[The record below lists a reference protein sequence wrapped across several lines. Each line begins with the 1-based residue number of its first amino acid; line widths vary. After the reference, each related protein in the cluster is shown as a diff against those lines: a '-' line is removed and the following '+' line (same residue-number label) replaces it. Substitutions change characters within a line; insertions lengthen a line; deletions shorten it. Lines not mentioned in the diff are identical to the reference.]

1 MNTPRQRNA
10 TTLWYMMVIGLLM
23 VACGQ
28 RQATTPMAVRKS
40 LDSLISSSHNI
51 DTLRMLQKRMEKEDN
66 VLGRI
71 IVCREI
77 GRKMRNESLFDEALR
92 YHGEELTLAE
102 DLEDTLE
109 MVQALN
115 NLGTD
120 YRRLGVL
127 DVAQD
132 YHYRAWTISK
142 ASGDTS
148 HVAKKSRV
156 VALNGLGNIYLT
168 VGNYERAD
176 SALRMALAG
185 EKELKSELGQAINYA
200 NIGSIFRHQNMN
212 DSAWA
217 YFRKSMELNQKV
229 NNMLGIS
236 LCHTYYGSM
245 YERERRYDKAE
256 EEYEKAYELMKAS
269 HDDWHALNS
278 LIALASINLTKGDN
292 ARAFDFL
299 GKAKRMAEKIKSYEY
314 LAEVYTLYYKHY
326 KRTGDYSAALAAHEK
341 AGAMQDSVVDME
353 KVNRIQNAGLAIER
367 TQQARMM
374 DAANMTLQSERSA
387 RMVSSVIFVIIV
399 LLLSCALVI
408 FFYAQRVNH
417 HNHMNLKRVAQMRE
431 NFFTSITHEFRT
443 PLTVILGLSQELQ
456 KNPQDEV
463 KSHALTIERQ
473 GNRLLTL
480 VTQLLDISKVK
491 SVIGEPNWQHGNIC
505 AQVAM
510 LLETYI
516 DYAANRGVTL
526 KYHYDKAIEMDFVPD
541 YVNKVMSN
549 LVSNALKFT
558 PNGGTISVNLYQRGD
573 RLHIDVSD
581 TGHGISSDKLA
592 HIFEPFYTTG
602 DTGEAKGTGIGLALT
617 QEIIS
622 HLDGTITAESQ
633 VGKGT
638 TFHIVMPIQNRSAD
652 PVTETEIG
660 NSGKPI
666 IVVAE
671 DNADVADL
679 LCTQLEPFYE
689 VVAARDGV
697 EALKRA
703 GEIIPDLVITDVMM
717 PNMDGMALARAIRAN
732 DLTAHIPII
741 MVTARVTEQD
751 RIEGIKAG
759 ADAYLVK
766 PFNTEELLTRVAKL
780 LEQRIMLRDKYAQTI
795 TQAPVTDDAIEDHFL
810 ARVEQ
815 VIVAHINKGEDIT
828 VTMVADDLN
837 ITARQLHRKVTGL
850 INQSPAALIRITRIN
865 CAKTIMAAKP
875 EMPLKSVALACG
887 FTDYSHFAK
896 VFRTVTGVSPTAWTA
911 KPKAQ

>member
-1 MNTPRQRNA
+1 MFYNKKDSN
-10 TTLWYMMVIGLLM
+10 LL
-23 VACGQ
+23 G
-28 RQATTPMAVRKS
+28 MA
-40 LDSLISSSHNI
+40 LCHLY
-51 DTLRMLQKRMEKEDN
+51 
-66 VLGRI
+66 
-71 IVCREI
+71 
-77 GRKMRNESLFDEALR
+77 F
-92 YHGEELTLAE
+92 
-102 DLEDTLE
+102 
-109 MVQALN
+109 
-115 NLGTD
+115 
-120 YRRLGVL
+120 
-127 DVAQD
+127 
-132 YHYRAWTISK
+132 
-142 ASGDTS
+142 
-148 HVAKKSRV
+148 
-156 VALNGLGNIYLT
+156 GNIY
-168 VGNYERAD
+168 ERRQQYD
-176 SALRMALAG
+176 LALR
-185 EKELKSELGQAINYA
+185 
-200 NIGSIFRHQNMN
+200 
-212 DSAWA
+212 
-217 YFRKSMELNQKV
+217 
-229 NNMLGIS
+229 
-236 LCHTYYGSM
+236 
-245 YERERRYDKAE
+245 
-256 EEYEKAYELMKAS
+256 EYEQSDRMMTDLKDL
-269 HDDWHALNS
+269 WHALEPR
-278 LIALASINLTKGDN
+278 LALASVYYHTHED
-292 ARAFDFL
+292 
-299 GKAKRMAEKIKSYEY
+299 AK
-314 LAEVYTLYYKHY
+314 
-326 KRTGDYSAALAAHEK
+326 ALALLDRADATARQINSWEHIVEVHHLYFLLMQRQGRYHE
-341 AGAMQDSVVDME
+341 ALDHHLIATAYQDSILDNE
-353 KVNRIQNAGLAIER
+353 KLDRIHNIGINIER
-367 TQQARMM
+367 TRQQEMV
-374 DAANMTLQSERSA
+374 NMAQNELQTEKRIRQQSA
-387 RMVSSVIFVIIV
+387 WLFGLTVI
-399 LLLSCALVI
+399 LLLAVISALLYV
-408 FFYAQRVNH
+408 QRMRH
-417 HNHMNLKRVAQMRE
+417 RSMEMMRE
-431 NFFTSITHEFRT
+431 ASRLREDFFTNITHEFRT
-443 PLTVILGLSQELQ
+443 PLTVILGLSRKIRE
-456 KNPQDEV
+456 NTEVPQSVSD
-463 KSHALTIERQ
+463 KASTIERQ

-602 DTGEAKGTGIGLALT
+602 DMGEAKGTGIGLALT

-622 HLDGTITAESQ
+622 HLNGTITAESQ

-795 TQAPVTDDAIEDHFL
+795 TLAPVTDDAIEDHFL

-911 KPKAQ
+911 KPTAQ

>member
-1 MNTPRQRNA
+1 MTYMLHTLTRLLWA
-10 TTLWYMMVIGLLM
+10 TALAFILTCCQHGSPSESETQSI
-23 VACGQ
+23 
-28 RQATTPMAVRKS
+28 R
-40 LDSLISSSHNI
+40 DSLA
-51 DTLRMLQKRMEKEDN
+51 TLRQQGKKERDAS
-66 VLGRI
+66 RY
-71 IVCREI
+71 
-77 GRKMRNESLFDEALR
+77 DEALR
-92 YHGEELTLAE
+92 LHIRGLDMARAVGDSSEWI
-102 DLEDTLE
+102 
-109 MVQALN
+109 QALN
-115 NLGTD
+115 NIATD
-120 YRRLGVL
+120 YRRMGML
-127 DVAQD
+127 DVAQS
-132 YHYRAWTISK
+132 YHYQALTLCDES
-142 ASGDTS
+142 SDTTYQMR
-148 HVAKKSRV
+148 KNRV
-156 VALNGLGNIYLT
+156 KALNGLGNIYLSI
-168 VGNYERAD
+168 YSYDDAD
-176 SALRMALAG
+176 SVFRQALEG
-185 EKELKSELGQAINYA
+185 EHQLGSATGQAINYA
-200 NIGSIFRHQNMN
+200 NLGSIYSARGDDEKALDYYRQSMFYNKQ
-212 DSAWA
+212 DSN
-217 YFRKSMELNQKV
+217 L
-229 NNMLGIS
+229 LGMA
-236 LCHTYYGSM
+236 LCHLYFGNI
-245 YERERRYDKAE
+245 YERRQQYDLALR
-256 EEYEKAYELMKAS
+256 EYEQSDRMMTDLKDL
-269 HDDWHALNS
+269 WHALEPR
-278 LIALASINLTKGDN
+278 LALASVYYHTHED
-292 ARAFDFL
+292 
-299 GKAKRMAEKIKSYEY
+299 AK
-314 LAEVYTLYYKHY
+314 
-326 KRTGDYSAALAAHEK
+326 ALALLDKADATARQINSWEHIVEVHHLYFQLMQRQGRYHE
-341 AGAMQDSVVDME
+341 ALDHHLIATAYQDSILDNE
-353 KVNRIQNAGLAIER
+353 KLDRIHNIGINIER
-367 TQQARMM
+367 TRQQEMVDMAQ
-374 DAANMTLQSERSA
+374 NELQTEKRIRQQSA
-387 RMVSSVIFVIIV
+387 WLFGLTVI
-399 LLLSCALVI
+399 LLLAVISALLYV
-408 FFYAQRVNH
+408 QRMRH
-417 HNHMNLKRVAQMRE
+417 HSMEMMRE
-431 NFFTSITHEFRT
+431 ASRLREDFFTNITHEFRT
-443 PLTVILGLSQELQ
+443 PLTVILGLSRKIRE
-456 KNPQDEV
+456 NTEVPQSVSD
-463 KSHALTIERQ
+463 KASTIERQ

-602 DTGEAKGTGIGLALT
+602 DTGETKGTGIGLALT

-689 VVAARDGV
+689 VVAARDGI
-697 EALKRA
+697 EALKHA

-795 TQAPVTDDAIEDHFL
+795 TQAPVSDDAIEDHFL

-911 KPKAQ
+911 KPTAQ

>member
-1 MNTPRQRNA
+1 MTYMLHTLTRLLWA
-10 TTLWYMMVIGLLM
+10 TALAFILTCCQHGSPSESETQSI
-23 VACGQ
+23 
-28 RQATTPMAVRKS
+28 R
-40 LDSLISSSHNI
+40 DSLA
-51 DTLRMLQKRMEKEDN
+51 TLRQQGKKERDAS
-66 VLGRI
+66 RY
-71 IVCREI
+71 
-77 GRKMRNESLFDEALR
+77 DEALR
-92 YHGEELTLAE
+92 LHIRGLDMARAVGDSSEWI
-102 DLEDTLE
+102 
-109 MVQALN
+109 QALN
-115 NLGTD
+115 NIATD
-120 YRRLGVL
+120 YRRMGML
-127 DVAQD
+127 DVAQS
-132 YHYRAWTISK
+132 YHYQALSLCDE
-142 ASGDTS
+142 SSDTTYQMR
-148 HVAKKSRV
+148 KNRV
-156 VALNGLGNIYLT
+156 KALNGLGNIYLSI
-168 VGNYERAD
+168 YSYDDAD
-176 SALRMALAG
+176 SVFRQALEG
-185 EKELKSELGQAINYA
+185 EHQLGSATGQAINYA
-200 NIGSIFRHQNMN
+200 NLGSIYSARGDDEKALDYYRQSMFYNKK
-212 DSAWA
+212 DSN
-217 YFRKSMELNQKV
+217 L
-229 NNMLGIS
+229 LGMA
-236 LCHTYYGSM
+236 LCHLYFGNI
-245 YERERRYDKAE
+245 YERRQQYDLALR
-256 EEYEKAYELMKAS
+256 EYEQSDRMMTDLKDL
-269 HDDWHALNS
+269 WHALEPR
-278 LIALASINLTKGDN
+278 LALASVYYHTHED
-292 ARAFDFL
+292 
-299 GKAKRMAEKIKSYEY
+299 AK
-314 LAEVYTLYYKHY
+314 
-326 KRTGDYSAALAAHEK
+326 ALALLDRADATARQINSWEHIVEVHHLYFQLMQRQGRYHE
-341 AGAMQDSVVDME
+341 ALDHHLIATAYQDSILDNE
-353 KVNRIQNAGLAIER
+353 KLDRIHNIGINIER
-367 TQQARMM
+367 TRQQEMV
-374 DAANMTLQSERSA
+374 NMAQNELQTEKRIRQQSA
-387 RMVSSVIFVIIV
+387 WLFGLTVI
-399 LLLSCALVI
+399 LLLAVISALLYV
-408 FFYAQRVNH
+408 QRMRH
-417 HNHMNLKRVAQMRE
+417 RSMEMMRE
-431 NFFTSITHEFRT
+431 ASRLREDFFTNITHEFRT
-443 PLTVILGLSQELQ
+443 PLTVILGLSRKIRE
-456 KNPQDEV
+456 NTEVPQSVSD
-463 KSHALTIERQ
+463 KASTIERQ

-622 HLDGTITAESQ
+622 HLNGTITAESQ

-795 TQAPVTDDAIEDHFL
+795 TQAPVSDDAIEDHFL

-911 KPKAQ
+911 KPTAQ

>member
-1 MNTPRQRNA
+1 MTYMLHTLTRLLWA
-10 TTLWYMMVIGLLM
+10 TALAFILTCCQHGSPSESETQSI
-23 VACGQ
+23 
-28 RQATTPMAVRKS
+28 R
-40 LDSLISSSHNI
+40 DSLA
-51 DTLRMLQKRMEKEDN
+51 TLRQQGKKERDAS
-66 VLGRI
+66 RY
-71 IVCREI
+71 
-77 GRKMRNESLFDEALR
+77 DEALR
-92 YHGEELTLAE
+92 LHIRGLDMARAVGDSSEWI
-102 DLEDTLE
+102 
-109 MVQALN
+109 QALN
-115 NLGTD
+115 NIATD
-120 YRRLGVL
+120 YRRMGML
-127 DVAQD
+127 DVAQS
-132 YHYRAWTISK
+132 YHYQALSLCDE
-142 ASGDTS
+142 SSDTTYQMR
-148 HVAKKSRV
+148 KNRV
-156 VALNGLGNIYLT
+156 KALNGLGNIYLSI
-168 VGNYERAD
+168 YSYDDAD
-176 SALRMALAG
+176 SVFRQALEG
-185 EKELKSELGQAINYA
+185 EHQLGSATGQAINYA
-200 NIGSIFRHQNMN
+200 NLGSIYSARGDDEKAMDYYRQSMFYNKK
-212 DSAWA
+212 DSN
-217 YFRKSMELNQKV
+217 L
-229 NNMLGIS
+229 LGMA
-236 LCHTYYGSM
+236 LCHLYFGNI
-245 YERERRYDKAE
+245 YERRQQYDLALR
-256 EEYEKAYELMKAS
+256 EYEQSDRMMTDLKDL
-269 HDDWHALNS
+269 WHALEPR
-278 LIALASINLTKGDN
+278 LALASVYYHTHED
-292 ARAFDFL
+292 
-299 GKAKRMAEKIKSYEY
+299 AK
-314 LAEVYTLYYKHY
+314 
-326 KRTGDYSAALAAHEK
+326 ALALLDRADATARQINSWEHIVEVHHLYFQLMQRQGRYHE
-341 AGAMQDSVVDME
+341 ALDHHLIATAYQDSILDNE
-353 KVNRIQNAGLAIER
+353 KLDRIHNIGINIER
-367 TQQARMM
+367 TRQQEMVDMAQ
-374 DAANMTLQSERSA
+374 NELQTEKRIRQQSA
-387 RMVSSVIFVIIV
+387 WLFGLTVI
-399 LLLSCALVI
+399 LLLAVISALLYV
-408 FFYAQRVNH
+408 QRMRH
-417 HNHMNLKRVAQMRE
+417 HSMEMMRE
-431 NFFTSITHEFRT
+431 ASRLREDFFTNITHEFRT
-443 PLTVILGLSQELQ
+443 PLTVILGLSRKIRE
-456 KNPQDEV
+456 NTEVPQSVSD
-463 KSHALTIERQ
+463 KASTIERQ

-602 DTGEAKGTGIGLALT
+602 DMGEAKGTGIGLALT

-622 HLDGTITAESQ
+622 HLNGTITAESQ

-689 VVAARDGV
+689 VVAARDGI
-697 EALKRA
+697 EALKHA

-911 KPKAQ
+911 KPTVQ

>member
-1 MNTPRQRNA
+1 MTYMLHTLTRLLWA
-10 TTLWYMMVIGLLM
+10 TALAFILTCCQHGSPSESETQSI
-23 VACGQ
+23 
-28 RQATTPMAVRKS
+28 R
-40 LDSLISSSHNI
+40 DSLAM
-51 DTLRMLQKRMEKEDN
+51 LRQQGKKERDAS
-66 VLGRI
+66 RY
-71 IVCREI
+71 
-77 GRKMRNESLFDEALR
+77 DEALR
-92 YHGEELTLAE
+92 LHIRGLDMARAVGDSSEWI
-102 DLEDTLE
+102 
-109 MVQALN
+109 QALN
-115 NLGTD
+115 NIATD
-120 YRRLGVL
+120 YRRMGML
-127 DVAQD
+127 DVAQS
-132 YHYRAWTISK
+132 YHYQALTLCDES
-142 ASGDTS
+142 SDTTYQMR
-148 HVAKKSRV
+148 KNRV
-156 VALNGLGNIYLT
+156 KALNGLGNIYLSI
-168 VGNYERAD
+168 YSYDDAD
-176 SALRMALAG
+176 SVFRQALEG
-185 EKELKSELGQAINYA
+185 EHQLGSATGQAINYA
-200 NIGSIFRHQNMN
+200 NLGSIYSARGDDEKALDYYRQSMFYNKK
-212 DSAWA
+212 DSN
-217 YFRKSMELNQKV
+217 L
-229 NNMLGIS
+229 LGMA
-236 LCHTYYGSM
+236 LCHLYFGNI
-245 YERERRYDKAE
+245 YERRQQYDLALR
-256 EEYEKAYELMKAS
+256 EYKQSDRMMTDLK
-269 HDDWHALNS
+269 DLWHALEPR
-278 LIALASINLTKGDN
+278 LALASVYYHTHED
-292 ARAFDFL
+292 
-299 GKAKRMAEKIKSYEY
+299 AK
-314 LAEVYTLYYKHY
+314 
-326 KRTGDYSAALAAHEK
+326 ALALLDRADATARQINSWEHIVEVHHLYFQLMQRQGRYHE
-341 AGAMQDSVVDME
+341 ALDHHLIATAYQDSILDNE
-353 KVNRIQNAGLAIER
+353 KLDRIHNIGINIER
-367 TQQARMM
+367 TRQQEMV
-374 DAANMTLQSERSA
+374 NMAQNELQTEKRIRQQSA
-387 RMVSSVIFVIIV
+387 WLFGLTVI
-399 LLLSCALVI
+399 LLLAVISALLYV
-408 FFYAQRVNH
+408 QRMRH
-417 HNHMNLKRVAQMRE
+417 HSMEMMRE
-431 NFFTSITHEFRT
+431 ASRLREDFFTNITHEFRT
-443 PLTVILGLSQELQ
+443 PLTVILGLSRKIRE
-456 KNPQDEV
+456 NTEVPQSVSD
-463 KSHALTIERQ
+463 KASTIERQ

-622 HLDGTITAESQ
+622 HLNGTITAESQ

-795 TQAPVTDDAIEDHFL
+795 TQAPVTDDTIEDHFL

-911 KPKAQ
+911 KPTAQ

>member
-1 MNTPRQRNA
+1 MTYMLHTLTRLLWA
-10 TTLWYMMVIGLLM
+10 TALAFILTCCQHGSPSESETQSI
-23 VACGQ
+23 
-28 RQATTPMAVRKS
+28 R
-40 LDSLISSSHNI
+40 DSLA
-51 DTLRMLQKRMEKEDN
+51 TLRQQGKKERDAS
-66 VLGRI
+66 RY
-71 IVCREI
+71 
-77 GRKMRNESLFDEALR
+77 DEALR
-92 YHGEELTLAE
+92 LHIRGLDMARAVGDSSEWI
-102 DLEDTLE
+102 
-109 MVQALN
+109 QALN
-115 NLGTD
+115 NIATD
-120 YRRLGVL
+120 YRRMGML
-127 DVAQD
+127 DVAQS
-132 YHYRAWTISK
+132 YHYQALSLCDE
-142 ASGDTS
+142 SSDTTYQMR
-148 HVAKKSRV
+148 KNRV
-156 VALNGLGNIYLT
+156 KALNGLGNIYLSI
-168 VGNYERAD
+168 YSYDDAD
-176 SALRMALAG
+176 SVFRQALEG
-185 EKELKSELGQAINYA
+185 EHQLGSATGQAINYA
-200 NIGSIFRHQNMN
+200 NLGSIYSARGN
-212 DSAWA
+212 DEKAMD
-217 YFRKSMELNQKV
+217 YYRQSMFYNKKDSNL
-229 NNMLGIS
+229 LGMA
-236 LCHTYYGSM
+236 LCHLYFGNI
-245 YERERRYDKAE
+245 YERRQQYDLALR
-256 EEYEKAYELMKAS
+256 EYEQSDRMMTDLKDL
-269 HDDWHALNS
+269 WHALEPR
-278 LIALASINLTKGDN
+278 LALASVYYHTHEDAKAQALLDRADATARQINSW
-292 ARAFDFL
+292 
-299 GKAKRMAEKIKSYEY
+299 EHIV
-314 LAEVYTLYYKHY
+314 EVHHLYFQLMQRQGRYHE
-326 KRTGDYSAALAAHEK
+326 ALDHHLIATAY
-341 AGAMQDSVVDME
+341 QDSILDNE
-353 KVNRIQNAGLAIER
+353 KLDRIHNIGINIER
-367 TQQARMM
+367 TRQQEMV
-374 DAANMTLQSERSA
+374 NMAQNELQTEKRIRQQSA
-387 RMVSSVIFVIIV
+387 WLFGLTVI
-399 LLLSCALVI
+399 LLLAVISALLYV
-408 FFYAQRVNH
+408 QRMRH
-417 HNHMNLKRVAQMRE
+417 RSMEMMRE
-431 NFFTSITHEFRT
+431 ASRLREDFFTNITHEFRT
-443 PLTVILGLSQELQ
+443 PLTVILGLSRKIRE
-456 KNPQDEV
+456 NTEVPQSVSD
-463 KSHALTIERQ
+463 KASTIERQ

-602 DTGEAKGTGIGLALT
+602 DMGEAKGTGIGLALT

-622 HLDGTITAESQ
+622 HLNGTITAESQ

-689 VVAARDGV
+689 VAATRDGV

-795 TQAPVTDDAIEDHFL
+795 TQAPVSDDAIEDHFL

-911 KPKAQ
+911 KPTAQ

>member
-1 MNTPRQRNA
+1 MTYMLHTLTRLLWA
-10 TTLWYMMVIGLLM
+10 TTLAFILTCCQHGSPSESET
-23 VACGQ
+23 Q
-28 RQATTPMAVRKS
+28 SIR
-40 LDSLISSSHNI
+40 DSLA
-51 DTLRMLQKRMEKEDN
+51 TLRQQGKKERDAS
-66 VLGRI
+66 RY
-71 IVCREI
+71 
-77 GRKMRNESLFDEALR
+77 DEALR
-92 YHGEELTLAE
+92 LHIRGLDMARAVGDSSEWI
-102 DLEDTLE
+102 
-109 MVQALN
+109 QALN
-115 NLGTD
+115 NIATD
-120 YRRLGVL
+120 YRRMGML
-127 DVAQD
+127 DVAQS
-132 YHYRAWTISK
+132 YHYQALSLCDE
-142 ASGDTS
+142 SSDTTYQMR
-148 HVAKKSRV
+148 KNRV
-156 VALNGLGNIYLT
+156 KALNGLGNIYLSI
-168 VGNYERAD
+168 YSYDDAD
-176 SALRMALAG
+176 SVFRQALEG
-185 EKELKSELGQAINYA
+185 EHQLGSATGQAINYA
-200 NIGSIFRHQNMN
+200 NLGSIYSARGDDEKALDYYRQSMFYNKK
-212 DSAWA
+212 DSN
-217 YFRKSMELNQKV
+217 L
-229 NNMLGIS
+229 LGMA
-236 LCHTYYGSM
+236 LCHLYFGNI
-245 YERERRYDKAE
+245 YERRQQYDLALR
-256 EEYEKAYELMKAS
+256 EYEQSDRMMTDLKDL
-269 HDDWHALNS
+269 WHALEPR
-278 LIALASINLTKGDN
+278 LALASVYYHTHED
-292 ARAFDFL
+292 
-299 GKAKRMAEKIKSYEY
+299 AK
-314 LAEVYTLYYKHY
+314 
-326 KRTGDYSAALAAHEK
+326 ALALLDRADATARQINSWEHIVEVHHLYFQLMQRQGRYHE
-341 AGAMQDSVVDME
+341 ALDHHLIATAYQDSILDNE
-353 KVNRIQNAGLAIER
+353 KLDRIHNIGINIER
-367 TQQARMM
+367 TRQQEMVDMAQ
-374 DAANMTLQSERSA
+374 NELQTEKRIRQQSA
-387 RMVSSVIFVIIV
+387 WLFGLTVI
-399 LLLSCALVI
+399 LLLAVISALLYV
-408 FFYAQRVNH
+408 QRMRH
-417 HNHMNLKRVAQMRE
+417 RSMEMMRE
-431 NFFTSITHEFRT
+431 ASRLREDFFTNITHEFRT
-443 PLTVILGLSQELQ
+443 PLTVILGLSRKIRE
-456 KNPQDEV
+456 NTEVPQSVSD
-463 KSHALTIERQ
+463 KASTIERQ

-602 DTGEAKGTGIGLALT
+602 DTGETKGTGIGLALT

-622 HLDGTITAESQ
+622 HLNGTITAESQ

-638 TFHIVMPIQNRSAD
+638 TFHIVMPIQNSSAD

-679 LCTQLEPFYE
+679 LCSQLEPFYE

-697 EALKRA
+697 EALKHA

-795 TQAPVTDDAIEDHFL
+795 TQAPVSDDAIEDHFL

-911 KPKAQ
+911 EPKAQ

>member
-1 MNTPRQRNA
+1 MTYMLHTLTRLLWA
-10 TTLWYMMVIGLLM
+10 TALAFILTCCQHGSPSESETQSI
-23 VACGQ
+23 
-28 RQATTPMAVRKS
+28 R
-40 LDSLISSSHNI
+40 DSLA
-51 DTLRMLQKRMEKEDN
+51 TLRQQGKKERDAS
-66 VLGRI
+66 RY
-71 IVCREI
+71 
-77 GRKMRNESLFDEALR
+77 DEALR
-92 YHGEELTLAE
+92 LHIRGLDMARAVGDSSEWI
-102 DLEDTLE
+102 
-109 MVQALN
+109 QALN
-115 NLGTD
+115 NIATD
-120 YRRLGVL
+120 YRRMGML
-127 DVAQD
+127 DVAQS
-132 YHYRAWTISK
+132 YHYQALSLCDE
-142 ASGDTS
+142 SSDTTYQMR
-148 HVAKKSRV
+148 KNRV
-156 VALNGLGNIYLT
+156 KALNGLGNIYLSI
-168 VGNYERAD
+168 YSYDDAD
-176 SALRMALAG
+176 SVFRQALEG
-185 EKELKSELGQAINYA
+185 EHQLGSATGQAINYA
-200 NIGSIFRHQNMN
+200 NLGSIYSARGDDEKALDYYRQSMFYNKK
-212 DSAWA
+212 DSN
-217 YFRKSMELNQKV
+217 L
-229 NNMLGIS
+229 LGMA
-236 LCHTYYGSM
+236 LCHLYFGNI
-245 YERERRYDKAE
+245 YERRQQYDLALR
-256 EEYEKAYELMKAS
+256 EYEQSDRMMTDLKDL
-269 HDDWHALNS
+269 WHALEPR
-278 LIALASINLTKGDN
+278 LALASVYYHTHED
-292 ARAFDFL
+292 
-299 GKAKRMAEKIKSYEY
+299 AK
-314 LAEVYTLYYKHY
+314 
-326 KRTGDYSAALAAHEK
+326 ALALLDRADATARQINSWEHIVEVHHLYFQLMQRQGRYHE
-341 AGAMQDSVVDME
+341 ALDHHLIATAYQDSILDNE
-353 KVNRIQNAGLAIER
+353 KLDRIHNIGINIER
-367 TQQARMM
+367 TRQQKMVDMAQ
-374 DAANMTLQSERSA
+374 NELQTEKRIRQQSA
-387 RMVSSVIFVIIV
+387 WLFGLTVI
-399 LLLSCALVI
+399 LLLAVISALLYV
-408 FFYAQRVNH
+408 QRMRH
-417 HNHMNLKRVAQMRE
+417 RSMEMMRE
-431 NFFTSITHEFRT
+431 ASRLREDFFTNITHEFRT
-443 PLTVILGLSQELQ
+443 PLTVILGLSRKIRE
-456 KNPQDEV
+456 NTEVPQSVSD
-463 KSHALTIERQ
+463 KASTIERQ

-516 DYAANRGVTL
+516 DYTANRGVTL
-526 KYHYDKAIEMDFVPD
+526 KYHYDQAIEMDFVPD

-622 HLDGTITAESQ
+622 HLNGTITAESQ

-795 TQAPVTDDAIEDHFL
+795 TQAPVSDDAIEDHFL

-911 KPKAQ
+911 KPTAQ

>member
-1 MNTPRQRNA
+1 MTYMLHTLTRLLWA
-10 TTLWYMMVIGLLM
+10 TALAFILTCCQHGSPSESETQSI
-23 VACGQ
+23 
-28 RQATTPMAVRKS
+28 R
-40 LDSLISSSHNI
+40 DSLA
-51 DTLRMLQKRMEKEDN
+51 TLRQQGKKERDAS
-66 VLGRI
+66 RY
-71 IVCREI
+71 
-77 GRKMRNESLFDEALR
+77 DEALR
-92 YHGEELTLAE
+92 LHIRGLDMARAVGDSSEWI
-102 DLEDTLE
+102 
-109 MVQALN
+109 QALN
-115 NLGTD
+115 NIATD
-120 YRRLGVL
+120 YRRMGML
-127 DVAQD
+127 DVAQS
-132 YHYRAWTISK
+132 YHYQALSLCDE
-142 ASGDTS
+142 SSDTTYQMR
-148 HVAKKSRV
+148 KNRV
-156 VALNGLGNIYLT
+156 KALNGLGNIYLSI
-168 VGNYERAD
+168 YSYDDAD
-176 SALRMALAG
+176 SVFRQALEG
-185 EKELKSELGQAINYA
+185 EHQLGSATGQAINYA
-200 NIGSIFRHQNMN
+200 NLGSIYSARGDDEKALDYYRQSMFYNKK
-212 DSAWA
+212 DSN
-217 YFRKSMELNQKV
+217 L
-229 NNMLGIS
+229 LGMA
-236 LCHTYYGSM
+236 LCHLYFGNI
-245 YERERRYDKAE
+245 YERRQQYDLALR
-256 EEYEKAYELMKAS
+256 EYEQSDRMMTDLKDL
-269 HDDWHALNS
+269 WHALEPR
-278 LIALASINLTKGDN
+278 LALASVYYHTHED
-292 ARAFDFL
+292 
-299 GKAKRMAEKIKSYEY
+299 AK
-314 LAEVYTLYYKHY
+314 
-326 KRTGDYSAALAAHEK
+326 ALALLDRADATARQINSWEHIVEVHHLYFQLMQRQGRYHE
-341 AGAMQDSVVDME
+341 ALDHHLIATAYQDSILDNE
-353 KVNRIQNAGLAIER
+353 KLDRIHNIGINIER
-367 TQQARMM
+367 TRQQEMVDMAQ
-374 DAANMTLQSERSA
+374 NELQTEKRIRQQSA
-387 RMVSSVIFVIIV
+387 WLFGLTVI
-399 LLLSCALVI
+399 LLLAVISALLYV
-408 FFYAQRVNH
+408 QRMRH
-417 HNHMNLKRVAQMRE
+417 RSMEMMRE
-431 NFFTSITHEFRT
+431 ASRLREDFFTNITHEFRT
-443 PLTVILGLSQELQ
+443 PLTVILGLSRKIRE
-456 KNPQDEV
+456 NTEVPQSVSD
-463 KSHALTIERQ
+463 KASTIERQ

-526 KYHYDKAIEMDFVPD
+526 KYHYDQAIEMDFVPD

-602 DTGEAKGTGIGLALT
+602 DMGEAKGTGIGLALT

-622 HLDGTITAESQ
+622 HLNGTITAESQ

-679 LCTQLEPFYE
+679 LCSQLEPFYE

-697 EALKRA
+697 EALKHA

-759 ADAYLVK
+759 VDAYLVK

-795 TQAPVTDDAIEDHFL
+795 TQAPVSDDAIEDHFL

-911 KPKAQ
+911 KPTAQ

>member
-1 MNTPRQRNA
+1 MTYMLHTMTRLLWA
-10 TTLWYMMVIGLLM
+10 TALAFILTCCQHGSPSESETQSI
-23 VACGQ
+23 
-28 RQATTPMAVRKS
+28 R
-40 LDSLISSSHNI
+40 DSLA
-51 DTLRMLQKRMEKEDN
+51 TLRQQGKKERDAS
-66 VLGRI
+66 RY
-71 IVCREI
+71 
-77 GRKMRNESLFDEALR
+77 DEALR
-92 YHGEELTLAE
+92 LHIRGLDMARAVGDSSEWI
-102 DLEDTLE
+102 
-109 MVQALN
+109 QALN
-115 NLGTD
+115 NIATD
-120 YRRLGVL
+120 YRRMGML
-127 DVAQD
+127 DVAQS
-132 YHYRAWTISK
+132 YHYQALTLCDES
-142 ASGDTS
+142 SDTTYQMR
-148 HVAKKSRV
+148 KNRV
-156 VALNGLGNIYLT
+156 KALNGLGNIYLSI
-168 VGNYERAD
+168 YSYDDAD
-176 SALRMALAG
+176 SVFRQALEG
-185 EKELKSELGQAINYA
+185 EHQLGSATGQAINYA
-200 NIGSIFRHQNMN
+200 NLGSIYSARGN
-212 DSAWA
+212 DEKALD
-217 YFRKSMELNQKV
+217 YYRQSMFYNKKDSNL
-229 NNMLGIS
+229 LGMA
-236 LCHTYYGSM
+236 LCHLYFGNI
-245 YERERRYDKAE
+245 YERRQQYDLALR
-256 EEYEKAYELMKAS
+256 EYEQSDRMMTDLKDL
-269 HDDWHALNS
+269 WHALEPR
-278 LIALASINLTKGDN
+278 LALASVYYHTHEDTKAQALLDRADATARQINSW
-292 ARAFDFL
+292 
-299 GKAKRMAEKIKSYEY
+299 EHIV
-314 LAEVYTLYYKHY
+314 EVHHLYFQLMQRQGRYHE
-326 KRTGDYSAALAAHEK
+326 ALDHHLIATAY
-341 AGAMQDSVVDME
+341 QDSILDNE
-353 KVNRIQNAGLAIER
+353 KLDRIHNIGINIER
-367 TQQARMM
+367 TRQQEMVDMAQ
-374 DAANMTLQSERSA
+374 NELQTEKRIRQQSA
-387 RMVSSVIFVIIV
+387 WLFGLTVI
-399 LLLSCALVI
+399 LLLAVISALLYV
-408 FFYAQRVNH
+408 QRMRH
-417 HNHMNLKRVAQMRE
+417 HSMEMMRE
-431 NFFTSITHEFRT
+431 ASRLREDFFTNITHEFRT
-443 PLTVILGLSQELQ
+443 PLTVILGLSRKIRE
-456 KNPQDEV
+456 NTEVPQSVSD
-463 KSHALTIERQ
+463 KASTIERQ

-592 HIFEPFYTTG
+592 HIFEPFYTSG
-602 DTGEAKGTGIGLALT
+602 DMGEAKGTGIGLALT

-622 HLDGTITAESQ
+622 HLNGTITAESQ

-697 EALKRA
+697 EALKHA

-795 TQAPVTDDAIEDHFL
+795 TQAPVSDDAIEDHFL

-896 VFRTVTGVSPTAWTA
+896 VFRTVTGVSPTAWTT
-911 KPKAQ
+911 KPTAQ

>member
-1 MNTPRQRNA
+1 MTYMLHTLTRLLWA
-10 TTLWYMMVIGLLM
+10 TALAFILTCCQHGSPSESETQSI
-23 VACGQ
+23 
-28 RQATTPMAVRKS
+28 R
-40 LDSLISSSHNI
+40 DSLA
-51 DTLRMLQKRMEKEDN
+51 TLRQQGKKERDAS
-66 VLGRI
+66 RY
-71 IVCREI
+71 
-77 GRKMRNESLFDEALR
+77 DEALR
-92 YHGEELTLAE
+92 LHIRGLDMARAVGDSSEWI
-102 DLEDTLE
+102 
-109 MVQALN
+109 QALN
-115 NLGTD
+115 NIATD
-120 YRRLGVL
+120 YRRMGML
-127 DVAQD
+127 DVAQS
-132 YHYRAWTISK
+132 YHYQALTLCDES
-142 ASGDTS
+142 SDTTYQMR
-148 HVAKKSRV
+148 KNRV
-156 VALNGLGNIYLT
+156 KALNGLGNIYLSI
-168 VGNYERAD
+168 YSYDDAD
-176 SALRMALAG
+176 SVFRQALEG
-185 EKELKSELGQAINYA
+185 EHQLGSATGQAINYA
-200 NIGSIFRHQNMN
+200 NLGSIYSARGDDEKALDYYRQSMFYNKK
-212 DSAWA
+212 DSN
-217 YFRKSMELNQKV
+217 L
-229 NNMLGIS
+229 LGMA
-236 LCHTYYGSM
+236 LCHLYFGNI
-245 YERERRYDKAE
+245 YERRQQYDLALR
-256 EEYEKAYELMKAS
+256 EYEQSDRMMTDLKDL
-269 HDDWHALNS
+269 WHALEPR
-278 LIALASINLTKGDN
+278 LALASVYYHTHED
-292 ARAFDFL
+292 
-299 GKAKRMAEKIKSYEY
+299 AK
-314 LAEVYTLYYKHY
+314 
-326 KRTGDYSAALAAHEK
+326 ALALLDRADATARQINSWEHIVEVHHLYFQLMQRQGRYHE
-341 AGAMQDSVVDME
+341 ALDHHLIATAYQDSILDNE
-353 KVNRIQNAGLAIER
+353 KLDRIHNIGINIER
-367 TQQARMM
+367 TRQQEMVDMAQ
-374 DAANMTLQSERSA
+374 NELQTEKRIRQQSA
-387 RMVSSVIFVIIV
+387 WLFGLTVI
-399 LLLSCALVI
+399 LLLAVISALLYV
-408 FFYAQRVNH
+408 QRMRH
-417 HNHMNLKRVAQMRE
+417 HSMEMMRE
-431 NFFTSITHEFRT
+431 ASRLREDFFTNITHEFRT
-443 PLTVILGLSQELQ
+443 PLTVILGLSRKIRE
-456 KNPQDEV
+456 NTEVPQSVSD
-463 KSHALTIERQ
+463 KASTIERQ

-558 PNGGTISVNLYQRGD
+558 PNGGTISVNLYQRVD

-602 DTGEAKGTGIGLALT
+602 DMGEAKGTGIGLALT

-622 HLDGTITAESQ
+622 HLNGTITAESQ

-697 EALKRA
+697 EALKHA

-795 TQAPVTDDAIEDHFL
+795 TQAPVSDDAIEDHFL

-911 KPKAQ
+911 KPTAQ

>member
-1 MNTPRQRNA
+1 MTYMLHTVTRLLWA
-10 TTLWYMMVIGLLM
+10 TALAFILTCCQHGSPSESETQSI
-23 VACGQ
+23 
-28 RQATTPMAVRKS
+28 R
-40 LDSLISSSHNI
+40 DSLA
-51 DTLRMLQKRMEKEDN
+51 TLRQQGKKERDAS
-66 VLGRI
+66 RY
-71 IVCREI
+71 
-77 GRKMRNESLFDEALR
+77 DEALR
-92 YHGEELTLAE
+92 LHIRGLDMARAVGDSSEWI
-102 DLEDTLE
+102 
-109 MVQALN
+109 QALN
-115 NLGTD
+115 NIATD
-120 YRRLGVL
+120 YRRMGML
-127 DVAQD
+127 DVAQS
-132 YHYRAWTISK
+132 YHYQALSLCDES
-142 ASGDTS
+142 ADTTYQMR
-148 HVAKKSRV
+148 KNRV
-156 VALNGLGNIYLT
+156 KALNGLGNIYLSI
-168 VGNYERAD
+168 YSYDDAD
-176 SALRMALAG
+176 SVFRQALEG
-185 EKELKSELGQAINYA
+185 EHQLGSATGQAINYA
-200 NIGSIFRHQNMN
+200 NLGSIYSARGDDEKALDYYRQSMFYNKQ
-212 DSAWA
+212 DSN
-217 YFRKSMELNQKV
+217 L
-229 NNMLGIS
+229 LGMA
-236 LCHTYYGSM
+236 LCHLYFGNIYEKRQQYGLAL
-245 YERERRYDKAE
+245 R
-256 EEYEKAYELMKAS
+256 EYEQSDRMMTDLKDL
-269 HDDWHALNS
+269 WHALEPR
-278 LIALASINLTKGDN
+278 LALASVYYHTHEDAKAQALLDRADATARQINSW
-292 ARAFDFL
+292 
-299 GKAKRMAEKIKSYEY
+299 EHIV
-314 LAEVYTLYYKHY
+314 EVHRLYFQLMQRQGRYHE
-326 KRTGDYSAALAAHEK
+326 ALDHHLIATAY
-341 AGAMQDSVVDME
+341 QDSILDNE
-353 KVNRIQNAGLAIER
+353 KLDRIHNIGINIER
-367 TQQARMM
+367 TRQQEMVDMAQ
-374 DAANMTLQSERSA
+374 NELQTEKRIRQQSA
-387 RMVSSVIFVIIV
+387 WLFGLTVI
-399 LLLSCALVI
+399 LLLAVISALL
-408 FFYAQRVNH
+408 YGQRMRH
-417 HNHMNLKRVAQMRE
+417 RSMEMMRE
-431 NFFTSITHEFRT
+431 ASRLREDFFTNITHEFRT
-443 PLTVILGLSQELQ
+443 PLTVILGLSRKIRE
-456 KNPQDEV
+456 NTEVPQSVSD
-463 KSHALTIERQ
+463 KASTIERQ

-526 KYHYDKAIEMDFVPD
+526 KYHYDQAIEMDFVPD

-751 RIEGIKAG
+751 RIEGLKAG

-896 VFRTVTGVSPTAWTA
+896 VFRTVTGISPTAWTA
-911 KPKAQ
+911 EPKAQ

>member
-1 MNTPRQRNA
+1 MTYMLHTLTRLLWA
-10 TTLWYMMVIGLLM
+10 TTLAFILTCCQHGSPSESET
-23 VACGQ
+23 Q
-28 RQATTPMAVRKS
+28 SIR
-40 LDSLISSSHNI
+40 DSLA
-51 DTLRMLQKRMEKEDN
+51 TLRQQGKKERDAS
-66 VLGRI
+66 RY
-71 IVCREI
+71 
-77 GRKMRNESLFDEALR
+77 DEALR
-92 YHGEELTLAE
+92 LHIRGLDMARAVGDSSEWI
-102 DLEDTLE
+102 
-109 MVQALN
+109 QALN
-115 NLGTD
+115 NIATD
-120 YRRLGVL
+120 YRRMGML
-127 DVAQD
+127 DVAQS
-132 YHYRAWTISK
+132 YHYQALSLCDE
-142 ASGDTS
+142 SSDTTYQMR
-148 HVAKKSRV
+148 KNRV
-156 VALNGLGNIYLT
+156 KALNGLGNIYLSI
-168 VGNYERAD
+168 YSYDDAD
-176 SALRMALAG
+176 SVFRQALEG
-185 EKELKSELGQAINYA
+185 EHQLGSATGQAINYA
-200 NIGSIFRHQNMN
+200 NLGSIYSARGDDEKALDYYRQSMFYNKK
-212 DSAWA
+212 DSN
-217 YFRKSMELNQKV
+217 L
-229 NNMLGIS
+229 LGMA
-236 LCHTYYGSM
+236 LCHLYFGNI
-245 YERERRYDKAE
+245 YERRQQYDLALR
-256 EEYEKAYELMKAS
+256 EYEQSDRMMTDLKDL
-269 HDDWHALNS
+269 WHALEPR
-278 LIALASINLTKGDN
+278 LALASVYYHTHED
-292 ARAFDFL
+292 
-299 GKAKRMAEKIKSYEY
+299 AK
-314 LAEVYTLYYKHY
+314 
-326 KRTGDYSAALAAHEK
+326 ALALLDRADATARQINSWEHIVEVHHLYFQLMQRQGRYHE
-341 AGAMQDSVVDME
+341 ALDHHLIATAYQDSILDNE
-353 KVNRIQNAGLAIER
+353 KLDRIHNIGINIER
-367 TQQARMM
+367 TRQQEMVDMAQ
-374 DAANMTLQSERSA
+374 NELQTEKRIRQQSA
-387 RMVSSVIFVIIV
+387 WLFGLTVI
-399 LLLSCALVI
+399 LLLAVISALLYV
-408 FFYAQRVNH
+408 QRMRH
-417 HNHMNLKRVAQMRE
+417 RSMEMMRE
-431 NFFTSITHEFRT
+431 ASRLREDFFTNITHEFRT
-443 PLTVILGLSQELQ
+443 PLTVILGLSRKIRE
-456 KNPQDEV
+456 NTEVPQSVSD
-463 KSHALTIERQ
+463 KASTIERQ

-526 KYHYDKAIEMDFVPD
+526 KYHYDQAIEMDFVPD

-622 HLDGTITAESQ
+622 HLNGTITAESQ

-679 LCTQLEPFYE
+679 LCSQLEPFYE

-795 TQAPVTDDAIEDHFL
+795 TQAPVSDDAIEDHFL

-911 KPKAQ
+911 KPTAQ

>member
-1 MNTPRQRNA
+1 MTYMLHTLTRLLWA
-10 TTLWYMMVIGLLM
+10 TTLAFILTCCQHGSPSESET
-23 VACGQ
+23 Q
-28 RQATTPMAVRKS
+28 SIR
-40 LDSLISSSHNI
+40 DSLA
-51 DTLRMLQKRMEKEDN
+51 TLRQQGKKERDAS
-66 VLGRI
+66 RY
-71 IVCREI
+71 
-77 GRKMRNESLFDEALR
+77 DEALR
-92 YHGEELTLAE
+92 LHIRGLDMARAVGDSSEWI
-102 DLEDTLE
+102 
-109 MVQALN
+109 QALN
-115 NLGTD
+115 NIATD
-120 YRRLGVL
+120 YRRMGML
-127 DVAQD
+127 DVAQS
-132 YHYRAWTISK
+132 YHYQALSLCDE
-142 ASGDTS
+142 SSDTTYQMR
-148 HVAKKSRV
+148 KNRV
-156 VALNGLGNIYLT
+156 KALNGLGNIYLSI
-168 VGNYERAD
+168 YSYDDAD
-176 SALRMALAG
+176 SVFRQALEG
-185 EKELKSELGQAINYA
+185 EHQLGSATGQAINYA
-200 NIGSIFRHQNMN
+200 NLGSIYSARGDDEKALDYYRQSMFYNKK
-212 DSAWA
+212 DSN
-217 YFRKSMELNQKV
+217 L
-229 NNMLGIS
+229 LGMA
-236 LCHTYYGSM
+236 LCHLYFGNI
-245 YERERRYDKAE
+245 YERRQQYDLALR
-256 EEYEKAYELMKAS
+256 EYEQSDRMMTDLKDL
-269 HDDWHALNS
+269 WHALEPR
-278 LIALASINLTKGDN
+278 LALASVYYHTHED
-292 ARAFDFL
+292 
-299 GKAKRMAEKIKSYEY
+299 AK
-314 LAEVYTLYYKHY
+314 
-326 KRTGDYSAALAAHEK
+326 ALALLDRADATARQINSWEHIVEVHHLYFQLMQRQGRYHE
-341 AGAMQDSVVDME
+341 ALDHHLIATAYQDSILDNE
-353 KVNRIQNAGLAIER
+353 KLDRIHNIGINIER
-367 TQQARMM
+367 TRQQEMV
-374 DAANMTLQSERSA
+374 NMAQNELQTEKRIRQQSA
-387 RMVSSVIFVIIV
+387 WLFGLTVI
-399 LLLSCALVI
+399 LLLAVISALLYV
-408 FFYAQRVNH
+408 QRMRH
-417 HNHMNLKRVAQMRE
+417 HSMEMMRE
-431 NFFTSITHEFRT
+431 ASRLREDFFTNITHEFRT
-443 PLTVILGLSQELQ
+443 PLTVILGLSRKIRE
-456 KNPQDEV
+456 NTEVPQSVSD
-463 KSHALTIERQ
+463 KASTIERQ

-622 HLDGTITAESQ
+622 HLNGTITAESQ

-697 EALKRA
+697 EALKHA

-795 TQAPVTDDAIEDHFL
+795 TQAPVSDDAIEDHFL

-911 KPKAQ
+911 KPTAQ

>member
-1 MNTPRQRNA
+1 MTYMLHTLTRLLWA
-10 TTLWYMMVIGLLM
+10 TALAFILTCCQHGSPSESETQSI
-23 VACGQ
+23 
-28 RQATTPMAVRKS
+28 R
-40 LDSLISSSHNI
+40 DSLA
-51 DTLRMLQKRMEKEDN
+51 TLRQQGKKERDAS
-66 VLGRI
+66 RY
-71 IVCREI
+71 
-77 GRKMRNESLFDEALR
+77 DEALR
-92 YHGEELTLAE
+92 LHIRGLDMARAVGDSSEWI
-102 DLEDTLE
+102 
-109 MVQALN
+109 QALN
-115 NLGTD
+115 NIATD
-120 YRRLGVL
+120 YRRMGML
-127 DVAQD
+127 DVAQS
-132 YHYRAWTISK
+132 YHYQALSLCDE
-142 ASGDTS
+142 SSDTTYQMR
-148 HVAKKSRV
+148 KNRV
-156 VALNGLGNIYLT
+156 KALNGLGNIYLSI
-168 VGNYERAD
+168 YSYDDAD
-176 SALRMALAG
+176 SVFRQALEG
-185 EKELKSELGQAINYA
+185 EHQLGSATGQAINYA
-200 NIGSIFRHQNMN
+200 NLGSIYSARGDDEKALDYYRQSMFYNKK
-212 DSAWA
+212 DSN
-217 YFRKSMELNQKV
+217 L
-229 NNMLGIS
+229 LGMA
-236 LCHTYYGSM
+236 LCHLYFGNI
-245 YERERRYDKAE
+245 YERRQQYDLALR
-256 EEYEKAYELMKAS
+256 EYEQSDRMMTDLKDL
-269 HDDWHALNS
+269 WHALEPR
-278 LIALASINLTKGDN
+278 LALASVYYHTHEDAKAQALLDRADATARQINSW
-292 ARAFDFL
+292 
-299 GKAKRMAEKIKSYEY
+299 EHIV
-314 LAEVYTLYYKHY
+314 EVHHLYFQLMQRQGRYHE
-326 KRTGDYSAALAAHEK
+326 ALDHHLIATAY
-341 AGAMQDSVVDME
+341 QDSILDNE
-353 KVNRIQNAGLAIER
+353 KLDRIHNIGINIER
-367 TQQARMM
+367 TRQQEMV
-374 DAANMTLQSERSA
+374 NMAQNELQTEKRIRQQSA
-387 RMVSSVIFVIIV
+387 WLFGLTVI
-399 LLLSCALVI
+399 LLLAVISALLYV
-408 FFYAQRVNH
+408 QRMRH
-417 HNHMNLKRVAQMRE
+417 RSMEMMRE
-431 NFFTSITHEFRT
+431 ASRLREDFFTNITHEFRT
-443 PLTVILGLSQELQ
+443 PLTVILGLSRKIRE
-456 KNPQDEV
+456 NTEVPQSVSD
-463 KSHALTIERQ
+463 KASTIERQ

-602 DTGEAKGTGIGLALT
+602 DMGEAKGTGIGLALT

-622 HLDGTITAESQ
+622 HLNGTITAESQ

-679 LCTQLEPFYE
+679 LCSQLEPFYE

-795 TQAPVTDDAIEDHFL
+795 TQAPVTDDTIEDHFL

-911 KPKAQ
+911 KPTAQ

>member
-1 MNTPRQRNA
+1 MTYMLHTLTRLLWA
-10 TTLWYMMVIGLLM
+10 TALAFILTCCQHGSPSESETQSI
-23 VACGQ
+23 
-28 RQATTPMAVRKS
+28 R
-40 LDSLISSSHNI
+40 DSLA
-51 DTLRMLQKRMEKEDN
+51 TLRQQGKKERDAS
-66 VLGRI
+66 RY
-71 IVCREI
+71 
-77 GRKMRNESLFDEALR
+77 DEALR
-92 YHGEELTLAE
+92 LHIRGLDIARAVGDSSEWI
-102 DLEDTLE
+102 
-109 MVQALN
+109 QALN
-115 NLGTD
+115 NIATD
-120 YRRLGVL
+120 YRRMGML
-127 DVAQD
+127 DVAQS
-132 YHYRAWTISK
+132 YHYQALTLCDES
-142 ASGDTS
+142 SDTTYQMR
-148 HVAKKSRV
+148 KNRV
-156 VALNGLGNIYLT
+156 KALNGLGNIYLSI
-168 VGNYERAD
+168 YSYDDAD
-176 SALRMALAG
+176 SVFRQALEG
-185 EKELKSELGQAINYA
+185 EHQLGSATGQAINYA
-200 NIGSIFRHQNMN
+200 NLGSIYSARGDDEKALDYYRQSMFYNKK
-212 DSAWA
+212 DSN
-217 YFRKSMELNQKV
+217 L
-229 NNMLGIS
+229 LGMA
-236 LCHTYYGSM
+236 LCHLYFGNI
-245 YERERRYDKAE
+245 YERRQQYDLALR
-256 EEYEKAYELMKAS
+256 EYEQSDRMMTDLKDL
-269 HDDWHALNS
+269 WHALEPR
-278 LIALASINLTKGDN
+278 LALASVYYHTHED
-292 ARAFDFL
+292 
-299 GKAKRMAEKIKSYEY
+299 AK
-314 LAEVYTLYYKHY
+314 
-326 KRTGDYSAALAAHEK
+326 ALALLDRADATARQINSWEHIVEVHHLYFQLMQRQGRYHE
-341 AGAMQDSVVDME
+341 ALDHHLIATAYQDSILDNE
-353 KVNRIQNAGLAIER
+353 KLDRIHNIGINIER
-367 TQQARMM
+367 TRQQEMV
-374 DAANMTLQSERSA
+374 NMAQNELQTEKRIRQQSA
-387 RMVSSVIFVIIV
+387 WLFGLTVI
-399 LLLSCALVI
+399 LLLAVISALLYV
-408 FFYAQRVNH
+408 QRMRH
-417 HNHMNLKRVAQMRE
+417 HSMEMMRE
-431 NFFTSITHEFRT
+431 ASRLREDFFTNITHEFRT
-443 PLTVILGLSQELQ
+443 PLTVILGLSRKIRE
-456 KNPQDEV
+456 NTEVPQSVSD
-463 KSHALTIERQ
+463 KASTIERQ
-473 GNRLLTL
+473 GNRLLTI

-602 DTGEAKGTGIGLALT
+602 DMGEAKGTGIGLALT

-622 HLDGTITAESQ
+622 HLNGTITAESQ

-689 VVAARDGV
+689 VVAARDGI
-697 EALKRA
+697 EALKHA

-911 KPKAQ
+911 KPTAQ

>member
-1 MNTPRQRNA
+1 MTYMLHTLTRLLWA
-10 TTLWYMMVIGLLM
+10 TALAFILTCCQHGSPSESETQSI
-23 VACGQ
+23 
-28 RQATTPMAVRKS
+28 R
-40 LDSLISSSHNI
+40 DSLA
-51 DTLRMLQKRMEKEDN
+51 TLRQQGKKERDAS
-66 VLGRI
+66 RY
-71 IVCREI
+71 
-77 GRKMRNESLFDEALR
+77 DEALR
-92 YHGEELTLAE
+92 LHIRGLDMARAVGDSSEWI
-102 DLEDTLE
+102 
-109 MVQALN
+109 QALN
-115 NLGTD
+115 NIATD
-120 YRRLGVL
+120 YRRMGML
-127 DVAQD
+127 DVAQS
-132 YHYRAWTISK
+132 YHYQALTLCDES
-142 ASGDTS
+142 SDTTYQMR
-148 HVAKKSRV
+148 KNRV
-156 VALNGLGNIYLT
+156 KALNGLGNIYLSI
-168 VGNYERAD
+168 YSYDDAD
-176 SALRMALAG
+176 SVFRQALEG
-185 EKELKSELGQAINYA
+185 EHQLGSATGQAINYA
-200 NIGSIFRHQNMN
+200 NLGSIYSARGN
-212 DSAWA
+212 DEKALD
-217 YFRKSMELNQKV
+217 YYRQSMFYNKKDSNL
-229 NNMLGIS
+229 LGMA
-236 LCHTYYGSM
+236 LCHLYFGNI
-245 YERERRYDKAE
+245 YERRQQYDLALR
-256 EEYEKAYELMKAS
+256 EYEQSDRMMTDLKDL
-269 HDDWHALNS
+269 WHALEPR
-278 LIALASINLTKGDN
+278 LALASVYYHTHED
-292 ARAFDFL
+292 
-299 GKAKRMAEKIKSYEY
+299 AK
-314 LAEVYTLYYKHY
+314 
-326 KRTGDYSAALAAHEK
+326 ALALLDRADATARQINSWEHIVEVHHLYFQLMQRQGRYHE
-341 AGAMQDSVVDME
+341 ALDHHLIATAYQDSILDNE
-353 KVNRIQNAGLAIER
+353 KLDRIHNIGINIER
-367 TQQARMM
+367 TRQQEMV
-374 DAANMTLQSERSA
+374 NMAQNELQTEKRIRQQSA
-387 RMVSSVIFVIIV
+387 WLFGLTVI
-399 LLLSCALVI
+399 LLLAVISALLYV
-408 FFYAQRVNH
+408 QRMRH
-417 HNHMNLKRVAQMRE
+417 HSMEMMRE
-431 NFFTSITHEFRT
+431 ASRLREDFFTNITHEFRT
-443 PLTVILGLSQELQ
+443 PLTVILGLSRKIRE
-456 KNPQDEV
+456 NTEVPQSVSD
-463 KSHALTIERQ
+463 KASTIERQ

-602 DTGEAKGTGIGLALT
+602 DMGEAKGTGIGLALT

-622 HLDGTITAESQ
+622 HLNGTITAESQ

-732 DLTAHIPII
+732 DLTTHIPII

-795 TQAPVTDDAIEDHFL
+795 TQAPVTDDTIEDHFL

-911 KPKAQ
+911 KPTAQ

>member
-1 MNTPRQRNA
+1 MTYMLHTLTRLLWA
-10 TTLWYMMVIGLLM
+10 TALAFILTCCQHGSPSESETQSI
-23 VACGQ
+23 
-28 RQATTPMAVRKS
+28 R
-40 LDSLISSSHNI
+40 DSLA
-51 DTLRMLQKRMEKEDN
+51 TLRQQGKKERDAS
-66 VLGRI
+66 RY
-71 IVCREI
+71 
-77 GRKMRNESLFDEALR
+77 DEALR
-92 YHGEELTLAE
+92 LHIRGLDMARAVGDSSEWI
-102 DLEDTLE
+102 
-109 MVQALN
+109 QALN
-115 NLGTD
+115 NIATD
-120 YRRLGVL
+120 YRRMGML
-127 DVAQD
+127 DVAQS
-132 YHYRAWTISK
+132 YHYQALSLCDE
-142 ASGDTS
+142 SSDTTYQMR
-148 HVAKKSRV
+148 KNRV
-156 VALNGLGNIYLT
+156 KALNGLGNIYLSI
-168 VGNYERAD
+168 YSYDDAD
-176 SALRMALAG
+176 SVFRQALEG
-185 EKELKSELGQAINYA
+185 EHQLGSATGQAINYA
-200 NIGSIFRHQNMN
+200 NLGSIYSARGDDEKALDYYRQSMFYNKK
-212 DSAWA
+212 DSN
-217 YFRKSMELNQKV
+217 L
-229 NNMLGIS
+229 LGMA
-236 LCHTYYGSM
+236 LCHLYFGNI
-245 YERERRYDKAE
+245 YERRQQYDLALR
-256 EEYEKAYELMKAS
+256 EYEQSDRMMTDLKDL
-269 HDDWHALNS
+269 WHALEPR
-278 LIALASINLTKGDN
+278 LALASVYYHTHED
-292 ARAFDFL
+292 
-299 GKAKRMAEKIKSYEY
+299 AK
-314 LAEVYTLYYKHY
+314 
-326 KRTGDYSAALAAHEK
+326 ALALLDRADATARQINSWEHIVEVHHLYFQLMQRQGRYHE
-341 AGAMQDSVVDME
+341 ALDHHLIATAYQDSILDNE
-353 KVNRIQNAGLAIER
+353 KLDRIHNIGINIER
-367 TQQARMM
+367 TRQQEMV
-374 DAANMTLQSERSA
+374 NMAQNELQTEKRIRQQSA
-387 RMVSSVIFVIIV
+387 WLFGLTVI
-399 LLLSCALVI
+399 LLLAVISALLYV
-408 FFYAQRVNH
+408 QRMRH
-417 HNHMNLKRVAQMRE
+417 HSMEMMRE
-431 NFFTSITHEFRT
+431 ASRLREDFFTNITHEFRT
-443 PLTVILGLSQELQ
+443 PLTVILGLSRKIRE
-456 KNPQDEV
+456 NTEVPQSVSD
-463 KSHALTIERQ
+463 KASTIERQ

-602 DTGEAKGTGIGLALT
+602 DMGEAKGTGIGLALT

-795 TQAPVTDDAIEDHFL
+795 TQAPVTDDTIEDHFL

-911 KPKAQ
+911 KPTAQ

>member
-1 MNTPRQRNA
+1 MTYMLHTLTRLLWA
-10 TTLWYMMVIGLLM
+10 TALAFILTCCQHGSPSESETQSI
-23 VACGQ
+23 
-28 RQATTPMAVRKS
+28 R
-40 LDSLISSSHNI
+40 DSLA
-51 DTLRMLQKRMEKEDN
+51 TLRQQGKKERDAS
-66 VLGRI
+66 RY
-71 IVCREI
+71 
-77 GRKMRNESLFDEALR
+77 DEALR
-92 YHGEELTLAE
+92 LHIRGLDMARAVGDSSEWI
-102 DLEDTLE
+102 
-109 MVQALN
+109 QALN
-115 NLGTD
+115 NIATD
-120 YRRLGVL
+120 YRRMGML
-127 DVAQD
+127 DVAQS
-132 YHYRAWTISK
+132 YHYQALSLCDE
-142 ASGDTS
+142 SSDTTYQMR
-148 HVAKKSRV
+148 KNRV
-156 VALNGLGNIYLT
+156 KALNGLGNIYLSI
-168 VGNYERAD
+168 YSYDDAD
-176 SALRMALAG
+176 SVFRQALEG
-185 EKELKSELGQAINYA
+185 EHQLGSATGQAINYA
-200 NIGSIFRHQNMN
+200 NLGSIYSARGDDEKALDYYRQSMFYNKK
-212 DSAWA
+212 DSN
-217 YFRKSMELNQKV
+217 L
-229 NNMLGIS
+229 LGMA
-236 LCHTYYGSM
+236 LCHLYFGNI
-245 YERERRYDKAE
+245 YERRQQYDLALR
-256 EEYEKAYELMKAS
+256 EYEQSDRMMTDLKDL
-269 HDDWHALNS
+269 WHALEPR
-278 LIALASINLTKGDN
+278 LALASVYYHTHED
-292 ARAFDFL
+292 
-299 GKAKRMAEKIKSYEY
+299 AK
-314 LAEVYTLYYKHY
+314 
-326 KRTGDYSAALAAHEK
+326 ALALLDRADATARQINSWEHIVEVHHLYFQLMQRQGRYHE
-341 AGAMQDSVVDME
+341 ALDHHLIATAYQDSILDNE
-353 KVNRIQNAGLAIER
+353 KLDRIHNIGINIER
-367 TQQARMM
+367 TRQQEMVDMAQ
-374 DAANMTLQSERSA
+374 NELQTEKRIRQQSA
-387 RMVSSVIFVIIV
+387 WLFGLTVI
-399 LLLSCALVI
+399 LLLAVISALLYV
-408 FFYAQRVNH
+408 QRMRH
-417 HNHMNLKRVAQMRE
+417 RSMEMMRE
-431 NFFTSITHEFRT
+431 ASRLREDFFTNITHEFRT
-443 PLTVILGLSQELQ
+443 PLTVILGLSRKIRE
-456 KNPQDEV
+456 NTEVPQSVSD
-463 KSHALTIERQ
+463 KASTIERQ
-473 GNRLLTL
+473 GNLLLTL

-622 HLDGTITAESQ
+622 HLNGTITAESQ

-679 LCTQLEPFYE
+679 LCSQLEPFYE

-795 TQAPVTDDAIEDHFL
+795 TQAPVSDDAIEDHFL

-911 KPKAQ
+911 KPTAQ

>member
-1 MNTPRQRNA
+1 MTYMLHTLTRLLWA
-10 TTLWYMMVIGLLM
+10 TALAFILTCCQHGSPSESETQSI
-23 VACGQ
+23 
-28 RQATTPMAVRKS
+28 R
-40 LDSLISSSHNI
+40 DSLA
-51 DTLRMLQKRMEKEDN
+51 TLRQQGKKERDAS
-66 VLGRI
+66 RY
-71 IVCREI
+71 
-77 GRKMRNESLFDEALR
+77 DEALR
-92 YHGEELTLAE
+92 LHIRGLDMARAVGDSSEWI
-102 DLEDTLE
+102 
-109 MVQALN
+109 QALN
-115 NLGTD
+115 NIATD
-120 YRRLGVL
+120 YRRMGML
-127 DVAQD
+127 DVAQS
-132 YHYRAWTISK
+132 YHYQALSLCDE
-142 ASGDTS
+142 SSDTTYQMR
-148 HVAKKSRV
+148 KNRV
-156 VALNGLGNIYLT
+156 KALNGLGNIYLSI
-168 VGNYERAD
+168 YSYDDAD
-176 SALRMALAG
+176 SVFRQALEG
-185 EKELKSELGQAINYA
+185 EHQLGSATGQAINYA
-200 NIGSIFRHQNMN
+200 NLGSIYSARGDDEKALDYYRQSMFYNKK
-212 DSAWA
+212 DSN
-217 YFRKSMELNQKV
+217 L
-229 NNMLGIS
+229 LGMA
-236 LCHTYYGSM
+236 LCHLYFGNI
-245 YERERRYDKAE
+245 YERRQQYDLALR
-256 EEYEKAYELMKAS
+256 EYEQSDRMMTDLKDL
-269 HDDWHALNS
+269 WHALEPR
-278 LIALASINLTKGDN
+278 LALASVYYHTHED
-292 ARAFDFL
+292 
-299 GKAKRMAEKIKSYEY
+299 AK
-314 LAEVYTLYYKHY
+314 
-326 KRTGDYSAALAAHEK
+326 ALALLDRADATARQINSWEHIVEVHHLYFQLMQRQGRYHE
-341 AGAMQDSVVDME
+341 ALDHHLIATAYQDSILDNE
-353 KVNRIQNAGLAIER
+353 KLDRIHNIGINIER
-367 TQQARMM
+367 TRQQEMV
-374 DAANMTLQSERSA
+374 NMAQNELQTEKRIRQQSA
-387 RMVSSVIFVIIV
+387 WLFGLTVI
-399 LLLSCALVI
+399 LLLAVISALLYV
-408 FFYAQRVNH
+408 QRMRH
-417 HNHMNLKRVAQMRE
+417 HSMEMMRE
-431 NFFTSITHEFRT
+431 ASRLREDFFTNITHEFRT
-443 PLTVILGLSQELQ
+443 PLTVILGLSRKIRE
-456 KNPQDEV
+456 NTEVPQSVSD
-463 KSHALTIERQ
+463 KASTIERQ

-526 KYHYDKAIEMDFVPD
+526 KYHYDQAIEMDFVPD

-622 HLDGTITAESQ
+622 HLNGTITAESQ

-697 EALKRA
+697 EALKHA

-795 TQAPVTDDAIEDHFL
+795 TQAPVSDDAIEDHFL

-911 KPKAQ
+911 KPTAQ

>member
-1 MNTPRQRNA
+1 MTYMLHTLTRLLWA
-10 TTLWYMMVIGLLM
+10 TALAFILTCCQHGSPSESETQSI
-23 VACGQ
+23 
-28 RQATTPMAVRKS
+28 R
-40 LDSLISSSHNI
+40 DSLA
-51 DTLRMLQKRMEKEDN
+51 TLRQQGKKERDAS
-66 VLGRI
+66 RY
-71 IVCREI
+71 
-77 GRKMRNESLFDEALR
+77 DEALR
-92 YHGEELTLAE
+92 LHIRGLDMARAVGDSSEWI
-102 DLEDTLE
+102 
-109 MVQALN
+109 QALN
-115 NLGTD
+115 NIATD
-120 YRRLGVL
+120 YRRMGML
-127 DVAQD
+127 DVAQS
-132 YHYRAWTISK
+132 YHYQALTLCDES
-142 ASGDTS
+142 SDTTYQMR
-148 HVAKKSRV
+148 KNRV
-156 VALNGLGNIYLT
+156 KALNGLGNIYLSI
-168 VGNYERAD
+168 YSYDDAD
-176 SALRMALAG
+176 SVFRQALEG
-185 EKELKSELGQAINYA
+185 EHQLGSATGQAINYA
-200 NIGSIFRHQNMN
+200 NLGSIYSARGDDEKALDYYRQSMFYNKK
-212 DSAWA
+212 DSN
-217 YFRKSMELNQKV
+217 L
-229 NNMLGIS
+229 LGMA
-236 LCHTYYGSM
+236 LCHLYFGNI
-245 YERERRYDKAE
+245 YERRQQYDLALR
-256 EEYEKAYELMKAS
+256 EYEQSDRMMTDLKDL
-269 HDDWHALNS
+269 WHALEPR
-278 LIALASINLTKGDN
+278 LALASVYYHTHEDAKAQALLDRADATARQINSW
-292 ARAFDFL
+292 
-299 GKAKRMAEKIKSYEY
+299 EHIV
-314 LAEVYTLYYKHY
+314 EVHHLYFQLMQRQGRYHE
-326 KRTGDYSAALAAHEK
+326 ALDHHLIATAY
-341 AGAMQDSVVDME
+341 QDSILDNE
-353 KVNRIQNAGLAIER
+353 KLDRIHNIGINIER
-367 TQQARMM
+367 TRQQKMVDMAQ
-374 DAANMTLQSERSA
+374 NELQTEKRIRQQSA
-387 RMVSSVIFVIIV
+387 WLFGLTVI
-399 LLLSCALVI
+399 LLLAVISALLYV
-408 FFYAQRVNH
+408 QRMRH
-417 HNHMNLKRVAQMRE
+417 HSMEMMRE
-431 NFFTSITHEFRT
+431 ASRLREDFFTNITHEFRT
-443 PLTVILGLSQELQ
+443 PLTVILGLSRKIRE
-456 KNPQDEV
+456 NTEVPQSVSD
-463 KSHALTIERQ
+463 KASTIERQ

-526 KYHYDKAIEMDFVPD
+526 KYHYDQAIEMDFVPD

-602 DTGEAKGTGIGLALT
+602 DMGEAKGTGIGLALT

-622 HLDGTITAESQ
+622 HLNGTITAESQ

-679 LCTQLEPFYE
+679 LCSQLEPFYE

-703 GEIIPDLVITDVMM
+703 GEIIPDLIITDVMM

-795 TQAPVTDDAIEDHFL
+795 TQAPVSDDAIEDHFL

-911 KPKAQ
+911 KPTAQ

>member
-1 MNTPRQRNA
+1 MTYMLHTLTRLLWA
-10 TTLWYMMVIGLLM
+10 TALAFILTCCQHGSPSESETQSI
-23 VACGQ
+23 
-28 RQATTPMAVRKS
+28 R
-40 LDSLISSSHNI
+40 DSLA
-51 DTLRMLQKRMEKEDN
+51 TLRQQGKKERDAS
-66 VLGRI
+66 RY
-71 IVCREI
+71 
-77 GRKMRNESLFDEALR
+77 DEALR
-92 YHGEELTLAE
+92 LHIRGLDMARAVGDSSEWI
-102 DLEDTLE
+102 
-109 MVQALN
+109 QALN
-115 NLGTD
+115 NIATD
-120 YRRLGVL
+120 YRRMGML
-127 DVAQD
+127 DVAQS
-132 YHYRAWTISK
+132 YHYQALSLCDE
-142 ASGDTS
+142 SSDTTYQMR
-148 HVAKKSRV
+148 KNRV
-156 VALNGLGNIYLT
+156 KALNGLGNIYLSI
-168 VGNYERAD
+168 YSYDDAD
-176 SALRMALAG
+176 SVFRQALEG
-185 EKELKSELGQAINYA
+185 EHQLGSATGQAINYA
-200 NIGSIFRHQNMN
+200 NLGSIYSARGDDEKALDYYRQSMFYNKK
-212 DSAWA
+212 DSN
-217 YFRKSMELNQKV
+217 L
-229 NNMLGIS
+229 LGMA
-236 LCHTYYGSM
+236 LCHLYFGNI
-245 YERERRYDKAE
+245 YERRQQYDLALR
-256 EEYEKAYELMKAS
+256 EYEQSDRMMTDLKDL
-269 HDDWHALNS
+269 WHALEPR
-278 LIALASINLTKGDN
+278 LALASVYYHTHEDAKAQALLDRADATARQINSW
-292 ARAFDFL
+292 
-299 GKAKRMAEKIKSYEY
+299 EHIV
-314 LAEVYTLYYKHY
+314 EVHHLYFQLMQRQGRYHE
-326 KRTGDYSAALAAHEK
+326 ALDHHLIATAY
-341 AGAMQDSVVDME
+341 QDSILDNE
-353 KVNRIQNAGLAIER
+353 KLDRIHNIGINIER
-367 TQQARMM
+367 TRQQKMVDMAQ
-374 DAANMTLQSERSA
+374 NELQTEKRIRQQSA
-387 RMVSSVIFVIIV
+387 WLFGLTVI
-399 LLLSCALVI
+399 LLLAVISALLYV
-408 FFYAQRVNH
+408 QRMRH
-417 HNHMNLKRVAQMRE
+417 HSMEMMRE
-431 NFFTSITHEFRT
+431 ASRLREDFFTNITHEFRT
-443 PLTVILGLSQELQ
+443 PLTVILGLSRKIRE
-456 KNPQDEV
+456 NTEVPQSVSD
-463 KSHALTIERQ
+463 KASTIERQ

-526 KYHYDKAIEMDFVPD
+526 KYHYDQAIEMDFVPD

-602 DTGEAKGTGIGLALT
+602 DMGEAKGTGIGLALT

-622 HLDGTITAESQ
+622 HLNGTITAESQ

-679 LCTQLEPFYE
+679 LCSQLEPFYE

-795 TQAPVTDDAIEDHFL
+795 TQAPVSDDAIEDHFL

-911 KPKAQ
+911 KPTAQ

>member
-1 MNTPRQRNA
+1 MTYMLHTLTRLLWA
-10 TTLWYMMVIGLLM
+10 TALAFILTCCQHGSPSESETQSI
-23 VACGQ
+23 
-28 RQATTPMAVRKS
+28 R
-40 LDSLISSSHNI
+40 DSLA
-51 DTLRMLQKRMEKEDN
+51 TLRQQGKKERDAS
-66 VLGRI
+66 RY
-71 IVCREI
+71 
-77 GRKMRNESLFDEALR
+77 DEALR
-92 YHGEELTLAE
+92 LHIRGLDMARAVGDSSEWI
-102 DLEDTLE
+102 
-109 MVQALN
+109 QALN
-115 NLGTD
+115 NIATD
-120 YRRLGVL
+120 YRRMGML
-127 DVAQD
+127 DVAQS
-132 YHYRAWTISK
+132 YHYQALSLCDE
-142 ASGDTS
+142 SSDTTYQMR
-148 HVAKKSRV
+148 KNRV
-156 VALNGLGNIYLT
+156 KALNGLGNIYLSI
-168 VGNYERAD
+168 YSYDDAD
-176 SALRMALAG
+176 SVFRQALEG
-185 EKELKSELGQAINYA
+185 EHQLGSATGQAINYA
-200 NIGSIFRHQNMN
+200 NLGSIYSARGDDEKALDYYRQSMFYNKK
-212 DSAWA
+212 DSN
-217 YFRKSMELNQKV
+217 L
-229 NNMLGIS
+229 LGMA
-236 LCHTYYGSM
+236 LCHLYFGNI
-245 YERERRYDKAE
+245 YERRQQYDLALR
-256 EEYEKAYELMKAS
+256 EYEQSDRMMTDLKDL
-269 HDDWHALNS
+269 WHALEPR
-278 LIALASINLTKGDN
+278 LALASVYYHTHED
-292 ARAFDFL
+292 
-299 GKAKRMAEKIKSYEY
+299 AK
-314 LAEVYTLYYKHY
+314 
-326 KRTGDYSAALAAHEK
+326 ALALLDRADATARQINSWEHIVEVHHLYFQLMQRQGRYHE
-341 AGAMQDSVVDME
+341 ALDHHLIATAYQDSILDNE
-353 KVNRIQNAGLAIER
+353 KLDRIHNIGINIER
-367 TQQARMM
+367 TRQQEMV
-374 DAANMTLQSERSA
+374 NMAQNELQTEKRIRQQSA
-387 RMVSSVIFVIIV
+387 WLFGLTVI
-399 LLLSCALVI
+399 LLLAVISALLYV
-408 FFYAQRVNH
+408 QRMRH
-417 HNHMNLKRVAQMRE
+417 RSMEMMRE
-431 NFFTSITHEFRT
+431 ASRLREDFFTNITHEFRT
-443 PLTVILGLSQELQ
+443 PLTVILGLSRKIRE
-456 KNPQDEV
+456 NTEVPQSVSD
-463 KSHALTIERQ
+463 KASTIERQ

-602 DTGEAKGTGIGLALT
+602 DMGEAKGTGIGLALT

-622 HLDGTITAESQ
+622 HLNGTITAESQ

-795 TQAPVTDDAIEDHFL
+795 TQAPVTDDTIEDHFL

-896 VFRTVTGVSPTAWTA
+896 VFRTVTGVRPTAWTA
-911 KPKAQ
+911 KPTAQ

>member
-1 MNTPRQRNA
+1 
-10 TTLWYMMVIGLLM
+10 MM
-23 VACGQ
+23 
-28 RQATTPMAVRKS
+28 T
-40 LDSLISSSHNI
+40 
-51 DTLRMLQKRMEKEDN
+51 
-66 VLGRI
+66 
-71 IVCREI
+71 
-77 GRKMRNESLFDEALR
+77 
-92 YHGEELTLAE
+92 
-102 DLEDTLE
+102 DLKDL
-109 MVQALN
+109 
-115 NLGTD
+115 
-120 YRRLGVL
+120 
-127 DVAQD
+127 
-132 YHYRAWTISK
+132 
-142 ASGDTS
+142 
-148 HVAKKSRV
+148 
-156 VALNGLGNIYLT
+156 
-168 VGNYERAD
+168 
-176 SALRMALAG
+176 
-185 EKELKSELGQAINYA
+185 
-200 NIGSIFRHQNMN
+200 
-212 DSAWA
+212 
-217 YFRKSMELNQKV
+217 
-229 NNMLGIS
+229 
-236 LCHTYYGSM
+236 
-245 YERERRYDKAE
+245 
-256 EEYEKAYELMKAS
+256 
-269 HDDWHALNS
+269 WHALEPR
-278 LIALASINLTKGDN
+278 LALASVYYHTHED
-292 ARAFDFL
+292 
-299 GKAKRMAEKIKSYEY
+299 AK
-314 LAEVYTLYYKHY
+314 
-326 KRTGDYSAALAAHEK
+326 ALALLDRADATARQINSWEHIVEVHHLYFQLMQRQGRYHE
-341 AGAMQDSVVDME
+341 ALDHHLIATAYQDSILDNE
-353 KVNRIQNAGLAIER
+353 KLDRIHNIGINIER
-367 TQQARMM
+367 TRQQEMV
-374 DAANMTLQSERSA
+374 NMAQNELQTEKRIRQQSA
-387 RMVSSVIFVIIV
+387 WLFGLTVI
-399 LLLSCALVI
+399 LLLAVISALLYV
-408 FFYAQRVNH
+408 QRMRH
-417 HNHMNLKRVAQMRE
+417 HSMEMMRE
-431 NFFTSITHEFRT
+431 ASRLREDFFTNITHEFRT
-443 PLTVILGLSQELQ
+443 PLTVILGLSRKIRE
-456 KNPQDEV
+456 NTEVPQSVSD
-463 KSHALTIERQ
+463 KASTIERQ

-526 KYHYDKAIEMDFVPD
+526 KYHYDQAIEMDFVPD

-602 DTGEAKGTGIGLALT
+602 DMGEAKGTGIGLALT

-622 HLDGTITAESQ
+622 HLNGIITAESQ

-679 LCTQLEPFYE
+679 LCSQLEPFYE

-795 TQAPVTDDAIEDHFL
+795 TQAPVTDDTIEDHFL

-911 KPKAQ
+911 KPTAQ

>member
-1 MNTPRQRNA
+1 MTYMLHTLTRLLWA
-10 TTLWYMMVIGLLM
+10 TALAFILTCCQHGSPSESETQSI
-23 VACGQ
+23 
-28 RQATTPMAVRKS
+28 R
-40 LDSLISSSHNI
+40 DSLA
-51 DTLRMLQKRMEKEDN
+51 TLRQQGKKERDAS
-66 VLGRI
+66 RY
-71 IVCREI
+71 
-77 GRKMRNESLFDEALR
+77 DEALR
-92 YHGEELTLAE
+92 LHIRGLDMARAVGDSSEWI
-102 DLEDTLE
+102 
-109 MVQALN
+109 QALN
-115 NLGTD
+115 NIATD
-120 YRRLGVL
+120 YRRMGML
-127 DVAQD
+127 DVAQS
-132 YHYRAWTISK
+132 YHYQALTLCDES
-142 ASGDTS
+142 SDTTYQMR
-148 HVAKKSRV
+148 KNRV
-156 VALNGLGNIYLT
+156 KALNGLGNIYLSL
-168 VGNYERAD
+168 YSYDDAD
-176 SALRMALAG
+176 SVFRQALEG
-185 EKELKSELGQAINYA
+185 EHQLGSATGQAINYA
-200 NIGSIFRHQNMN
+200 NLGSIYSARGDDEKALDYYRQSMFYNKK
-212 DSAWA
+212 DSN
-217 YFRKSMELNQKV
+217 L
-229 NNMLGIS
+229 LGMA
-236 LCHTYYGSM
+236 LCHLYFGNI
-245 YERERRYDKAE
+245 YERRQQYDLALR
-256 EEYEKAYELMKAS
+256 EYEQSDRMMTDLKDL
-269 HDDWHALNS
+269 WHALEPR
-278 LIALASINLTKGDN
+278 LALASVYYHTHED
-292 ARAFDFL
+292 
-299 GKAKRMAEKIKSYEY
+299 AK
-314 LAEVYTLYYKHY
+314 
-326 KRTGDYSAALAAHEK
+326 ALALLDRADATARQINSWEHIVEVHHLYFQLMQRQGRYHE
-341 AGAMQDSVVDME
+341 ALDHHLIATAYQDSILDNE
-353 KVNRIQNAGLAIER
+353 KLDRIHNIGINIER
-367 TQQARMM
+367 TRQQKMVDMAQ
-374 DAANMTLQSERSA
+374 NELQTEKRIRQQSA
-387 RMVSSVIFVIIV
+387 WLFGLTVI
-399 LLLSCALVI
+399 LLLAVISALLYV
-408 FFYAQRVNH
+408 QRMRH
-417 HNHMNLKRVAQMRE
+417 RSMEMMRE
-431 NFFTSITHEFRT
+431 ASRLREDFFTNITHEFRT
-443 PLTVILGLSQELQ
+443 PLTVILGLSRKIRE
-456 KNPQDEV
+456 NTEVPQSVSD
-463 KSHALTIERQ
+463 KASTIERQ

-526 KYHYDKAIEMDFVPD
+526 KYHYDQAIEMDFVPD

-602 DTGEAKGTGIGLALT
+602 DMGEAKGTGIGLALT

-622 HLDGTITAESQ
+622 HLNGTITAESQ

-795 TQAPVTDDAIEDHFL
+795 TQAPVSDDAIEDHFL

-911 KPKAQ
+911 KPTAQ

>member
-1 MNTPRQRNA
+1 MTYMLHTLTRLLWA
-10 TTLWYMMVIGLLM
+10 TALAFILTCCQHGSPSESETQSI
-23 VACGQ
+23 
-28 RQATTPMAVRKS
+28 R
-40 LDSLISSSHNI
+40 DSLA
-51 DTLRMLQKRMEKEDN
+51 TLRQQGKKERDAS
-66 VLGRI
+66 RY
-71 IVCREI
+71 
-77 GRKMRNESLFDEALR
+77 DEALR
-92 YHGEELTLAE
+92 LHIRGLDMARAVGDSSEWI
-102 DLEDTLE
+102 
-109 MVQALN
+109 QALN
-115 NLGTD
+115 NIATD
-120 YRRLGVL
+120 YRRMGML
-127 DVAQD
+127 DVAQS
-132 YHYRAWTISK
+132 YHYQALTLCDES
-142 ASGDTS
+142 ADTTYQMR
-148 HVAKKSRV
+148 KNRV
-156 VALNGLGNIYLT
+156 KALNGLGNIYLSI
-168 VGNYERAD
+168 YSYDDAD
-176 SALRMALAG
+176 SVFRQALEG
-185 EKELKSELGQAINYA
+185 EHQLGSATGQAINYA
-200 NIGSIFRHQNMN
+200 NLGSIYSARGDDEKALDYYRQSMFYNKK
-212 DSAWA
+212 DSN
-217 YFRKSMELNQKV
+217 L
-229 NNMLGIS
+229 LGMA
-236 LCHTYYGSM
+236 LCHLYFGNI
-245 YERERRYDKAE
+245 YERRQQYDLALR
-256 EEYEKAYELMKAS
+256 EYEQSDRMMTDLKDL
-269 HDDWHALNS
+269 WHALEPR
-278 LIALASINLTKGDN
+278 LALASVYYHTHKD
-292 ARAFDFL
+292 
-299 GKAKRMAEKIKSYEY
+299 AK
-314 LAEVYTLYYKHY
+314 
-326 KRTGDYSAALAAHEK
+326 ALALLDRADATARQINSWEHIVEVHHLYFLLMQRQGRYHE
-341 AGAMQDSVVDME
+341 ALDHHLIATAYQDSILDNE
-353 KVNRIQNAGLAIER
+353 KLDRIHNIGINIER
-367 TQQARMM
+367 TRQQEMVDMAQ
-374 DAANMTLQSERSA
+374 NELQTEKRIRQQSA
-387 RMVSSVIFVIIV
+387 WLFGLTVI
-399 LLLSCALVI
+399 LLLAVISALLYV
-408 FFYAQRVNH
+408 QRMRH
-417 HNHMNLKRVAQMRE
+417 HSMEMMRE
-431 NFFTSITHEFRT
+431 ASRLREDFFTNITHEFRT
-443 PLTVILGLSQELQ
+443 PLTVILGLSRKIRE
-456 KNPQDEV
+456 NTEVPQSVSD
-463 KSHALTIERQ
+463 KASTIERQ

-602 DTGEAKGTGIGLALT
+602 DTGETKGTGIGLALT
-617 QEIIS
+617 QEIIA
-622 HLDGTITAESQ
+622 HLNGTITAESQ

-638 TFHIVMPIQNRSAD
+638 TFNIIIPIQNRSAD

-689 VVAARDGV
+689 VVAARDGI
-697 EALKRA
+697 EALKHA

-795 TQAPVTDDAIEDHFL
+795 TQAPVSDDAIEDHFL

-911 KPKAQ
+911 KPTAQ

>member
-1 MNTPRQRNA
+1 MTYMLHTLTRLLWA
-10 TTLWYMMVIGLLM
+10 TALAFILTCCQHGSPSESETQSI
-23 VACGQ
+23 
-28 RQATTPMAVRKS
+28 R
-40 LDSLISSSHNI
+40 DSLAM
-51 DTLRMLQKRMEKEDN
+51 LRQQGKKERDAS
-66 VLGRI
+66 RY
-71 IVCREI
+71 
-77 GRKMRNESLFDEALR
+77 DEALR
-92 YHGEELTLAE
+92 LHIRGLDMARAVGDSSEWI
-102 DLEDTLE
+102 
-109 MVQALN
+109 QALN
-115 NLGTD
+115 NIATD
-120 YRRLGVL
+120 YRRMGML
-127 DVAQD
+127 DVAQS
-132 YHYRAWTISK
+132 YHYQALSLCDE
-142 ASGDTS
+142 SSDTTYQMR
-148 HVAKKSRV
+148 KNRV
-156 VALNGLGNIYLT
+156 KALNGLGNIYLSI
-168 VGNYERAD
+168 YSYDDAD
-176 SALRMALAG
+176 SVFRQALEG
-185 EKELKSELGQAINYA
+185 EHQLGSATGQAINYA
-200 NIGSIFRHQNMN
+200 NLGSIYSARGDDEKALDYYRQSMFYNKK
-212 DSAWA
+212 DSN
-217 YFRKSMELNQKV
+217 L
-229 NNMLGIS
+229 LGMA
-236 LCHTYYGSM
+236 LCHLYFGNI
-245 YERERRYDKAE
+245 YERRQQYDLALR
-256 EEYEKAYELMKAS
+256 EYEQSDRMMTDLKDL
-269 HDDWHALNS
+269 WHALEPR
-278 LIALASINLTKGDN
+278 LALASVYYHTHED
-292 ARAFDFL
+292 
-299 GKAKRMAEKIKSYEY
+299 AK
-314 LAEVYTLYYKHY
+314 
-326 KRTGDYSAALAAHEK
+326 ALALLDKADATARQINSWEHIVEVHHLYFQLMQRQGRYHE
-341 AGAMQDSVVDME
+341 ALDHHLIATAYQDSILDNE
-353 KVNRIQNAGLAIER
+353 KLDRIHNIGINIER
-367 TQQARMM
+367 TRQQEMVDMAQ
-374 DAANMTLQSERSA
+374 NELQTEKRIRQQSA
-387 RMVSSVIFVIIV
+387 WLFGLTVI
-399 LLLSCALVI
+399 LLLAVISALLYV
-408 FFYAQRVNH
+408 QRMRH
-417 HNHMNLKRVAQMRE
+417 RSMEMMRE
-431 NFFTSITHEFRT
+431 ASRLREDFFTNITHEFRT
-443 PLTVILGLSQELQ
+443 PLTVILGLSRKIRE
-456 KNPQDEV
+456 NTEVPQSVSD
-463 KSHALTIERQ
+463 KASTIERQ

-602 DTGEAKGTGIGLALT
+602 DMGEAKGTGIGLALT

-622 HLDGTITAESQ
+622 HLNGTITAESQ

-911 KPKAQ
+911 KPTAQ

>member
-1 MNTPRQRNA
+1 MTYMLHTLTRLLWA
-10 TTLWYMMVIGLLM
+10 TALAFILTCCQHGSPSESETQSI
-23 VACGQ
+23 
-28 RQATTPMAVRKS
+28 R
-40 LDSLISSSHNI
+40 DSLA
-51 DTLRMLQKRMEKEDN
+51 TLRQQGKKERDAS
-66 VLGRI
+66 RY
-71 IVCREI
+71 
-77 GRKMRNESLFDEALR
+77 DEALR
-92 YHGEELTLAE
+92 LHIRGLDMARAVGDSSEWI
-102 DLEDTLE
+102 
-109 MVQALN
+109 QALN
-115 NLGTD
+115 NIATD
-120 YRRLGVL
+120 YRRMGML
-127 DVAQD
+127 DVAQS
-132 YHYRAWTISK
+132 YHYQALTLCDES
-142 ASGDTS
+142 SDTTYQMR
-148 HVAKKSRV
+148 KNRV
-156 VALNGLGNIYLT
+156 KALNGLGNIYLSI
-168 VGNYERAD
+168 YSYDDAD
-176 SALRMALAG
+176 SVFRQALEG
-185 EKELKSELGQAINYA
+185 EHQLGSATGQAINYA
-200 NIGSIFRHQNMN
+200 NLGSIYSARGDDEKALDYYRQSMFYNKK
-212 DSAWA
+212 DSN
-217 YFRKSMELNQKV
+217 L
-229 NNMLGIS
+229 LGMA
-236 LCHTYYGSM
+236 LCHLYFGNI
-245 YERERRYDKAE
+245 YERRQQYDLALR
-256 EEYEKAYELMKAS
+256 EYEQSDRMMTDLKDL
-269 HDDWHALNS
+269 WHALEPR
-278 LIALASINLTKGDN
+278 LALASVYYHTHED
-292 ARAFDFL
+292 
-299 GKAKRMAEKIKSYEY
+299 AK
-314 LAEVYTLYYKHY
+314 
-326 KRTGDYSAALAAHEK
+326 ALALLDRADATARQINSWEHIVEVHHLYFQLMQRQGRYHE
-341 AGAMQDSVVDME
+341 ALDHHLIATAYQDSILDNE
-353 KVNRIQNAGLAIER
+353 KLDRIHNIGINIER
-367 TQQARMM
+367 TRQQEMVDMAQ
-374 DAANMTLQSERSA
+374 NELQTEKRIRQQSA
-387 RMVSSVIFVIIV
+387 WLFGLTVI
-399 LLLSCALVI
+399 LLLAAISALLYV
-408 FFYAQRVNH
+408 QRMRH
-417 HNHMNLKRVAQMRE
+417 RSMEMMRE
-431 NFFTSITHEFRT
+431 ASRLREDFFTNITHEFRT
-443 PLTVILGLSQELQ
+443 PLTVILGLSRKIRE
-456 KNPQDEV
+456 NTEVPQSVSD
-463 KSHALTIERQ
+463 KASTIERQ

-602 DTGEAKGTGIGLALT
+602 DMGEAKGTGIGLALT

-622 HLDGTITAESQ
+622 HLNGTITAESQ

-697 EALKRA
+697 EALKHA

-795 TQAPVTDDAIEDHFL
+795 TQAPVSDDAIEDHFL

>member
-1 MNTPRQRNA
+1 MTYMLHTLTRLLWA
-10 TTLWYMMVIGLLM
+10 TALAFILTCCQHGSPSESETQSI
-23 VACGQ
+23 
-28 RQATTPMAVRKS
+28 R
-40 LDSLISSSHNI
+40 DSLA
-51 DTLRMLQKRMEKEDN
+51 TLRQQGKKERDAS
-66 VLGRI
+66 RY
-71 IVCREI
+71 
-77 GRKMRNESLFDEALR
+77 DEALR
-92 YHGEELTLAE
+92 LHIRGLDMARAVGDSSEWI
-102 DLEDTLE
+102 
-109 MVQALN
+109 QALN
-115 NLGTD
+115 NIATD
-120 YRRLGVL
+120 YRRMGML
-127 DVAQD
+127 DVAQS
-132 YHYRAWTISK
+132 YHYQALSLCDE
-142 ASGDTS
+142 SSDTTYQMR
-148 HVAKKSRV
+148 KNRV
-156 VALNGLGNIYLT
+156 KALNGLGNIYLSI
-168 VGNYERAD
+168 YSYDDAD
-176 SALRMALAG
+176 SVFRQALEG
-185 EKELKSELGQAINYA
+185 EHQLGSATGQAINYA
-200 NIGSIFRHQNMN
+200 NLGSIYSARGDDEKALDYYRQSMFYNKQ
-212 DSAWA
+212 DSN
-217 YFRKSMELNQKV
+217 L
-229 NNMLGIS
+229 LGMA
-236 LCHTYYGSM
+236 LCHLYFGNI
-245 YERERRYDKAE
+245 YEKRQQYDLALR
-256 EEYEKAYELMKAS
+256 EYEQSDRMMTDLKDL
-269 HDDWHALNS
+269 WHALEPR
-278 LIALASINLTKGDN
+278 LALASVYYHTHED
-292 ARAFDFL
+292 
-299 GKAKRMAEKIKSYEY
+299 AK
-314 LAEVYTLYYKHY
+314 
-326 KRTGDYSAALAAHEK
+326 ALALLDRADATARQINSWEHIVEVHHLYFQLMQRQGRYHE
-341 AGAMQDSVVDME
+341 ALDHHLIATAYQDSILDNE
-353 KVNRIQNAGLAIER
+353 KLDRIHNIGINIER
-367 TQQARMM
+367 TRQQEMVDMAQ
-374 DAANMTLQSERSA
+374 NELQTEKRIRQQSA
-387 RMVSSVIFVIIV
+387 WLFGLTVI
-399 LLLSCALVI
+399 LLLAVISALLYV
-408 FFYAQRVNH
+408 QRMRH
-417 HNHMNLKRVAQMRE
+417 HSMEMMRE
-431 NFFTSITHEFRT
+431 ASRLREDFFTNITHEFRT
-443 PLTVILGLSQELQ
+443 PLTVILGLSRKIRE
-456 KNPQDEV
+456 NTEVPQSVSD
-463 KSHALTIERQ
+463 KASTIERQ

-558 PNGGTISVNLYQRGD
+558 PNGGTICVNLYQRGD

-602 DTGEAKGTGIGLALT
+602 DMGEAKGTGIGLALT

-622 HLDGTITAESQ
+622 HLNGTITAESQ

-815 VIVAHINKGEDIT
+815 VIVAYINKGEDIT

-911 KPKAQ
+911 KPTAQ

>member
-1 MNTPRQRNA
+1 MTYMLHTLTRLLWA
-10 TTLWYMMVIGLLM
+10 TTLAFILTCCQHGSPSESET
-23 VACGQ
+23 Q
-28 RQATTPMAVRKS
+28 SIR
-40 LDSLISSSHNI
+40 DSLA
-51 DTLRMLQKRMEKEDN
+51 TLRQQGKKERDAS
-66 VLGRI
+66 RY
-71 IVCREI
+71 
-77 GRKMRNESLFDEALR
+77 DEALR
-92 YHGEELTLAE
+92 LHIRGLDMARAVGDSSEWI
-102 DLEDTLE
+102 
-109 MVQALN
+109 QALN
-115 NLGTD
+115 NIATD
-120 YRRLGVL
+120 YRRMGML
-127 DVAQD
+127 DVAQS
-132 YHYRAWTISK
+132 YHYQALTLCDES
-142 ASGDTS
+142 ADTTYQMR
-148 HVAKKSRV
+148 KNRV
-156 VALNGLGNIYLT
+156 KALNGLGNIYLSI
-168 VGNYERAD
+168 YSYDDAD
-176 SALRMALAG
+176 SVFRQALEG
-185 EKELKSELGQAINYA
+185 EHQLGSATGQAINYA
-200 NIGSIFRHQNMN
+200 NLGSIYSARGDDEKALDYYRQSMFYNKK
-212 DSAWA
+212 DSN
-217 YFRKSMELNQKV
+217 L
-229 NNMLGIS
+229 LGMA
-236 LCHTYYGSM
+236 LCHLYFGNI
-245 YERERRYDKAE
+245 YEKRQQYDLALR
-256 EEYEKAYELMKAS
+256 EYEQSDRMMTDLKDL
-269 HDDWHALNS
+269 WHALEPR
-278 LIALASINLTKGDN
+278 LALASVYYHTHEDAKAQALLDRADATARQINSW
-292 ARAFDFL
+292 
-299 GKAKRMAEKIKSYEY
+299 EHIV
-314 LAEVYTLYYKHY
+314 EVHHLYFQLMQRQGRYHE
-326 KRTGDYSAALAAHEK
+326 ALDHHLIATAY
-341 AGAMQDSVVDME
+341 QDSILDNE
-353 KVNRIQNAGLAIER
+353 KLDRIHNIGINIER
-367 TQQARMM
+367 TRQQEMVDMAQ
-374 DAANMTLQSERSA
+374 NELQTEKRIRQQSA
-387 RMVSSVIFVIIV
+387 WLFGLTVI
-399 LLLSCALVI
+399 LLLAVISALLYV
-408 FFYAQRVNH
+408 QRMRH
-417 HNHMNLKRVAQMRE
+417 RSMEMMRE
-431 NFFTSITHEFRT
+431 ASRLREDFFTNITHEFRT
-443 PLTVILGLSQELQ
+443 PLTVILGLSRKIRE
-456 KNPQDEV
+456 NTEVPQSVSD
-463 KSHALTIERQ
+463 KASTIERQ

-581 TGHGISSDKLA
+581 TGNGISSDKLA

-602 DTGEAKGTGIGLALT
+602 DMGEAKGTGIGLALT

-622 HLDGTITAESQ
+622 HLNGTITAESQ

-697 EALKRA
+697 EALKHA

-911 KPKAQ
+911 KP

>member
-1 MNTPRQRNA
+1 MTYMLHTLTRLLWA
-10 TTLWYMMVIGLLM
+10 TALAFILTCCQHGSPSESETQSI
-23 VACGQ
+23 
-28 RQATTPMAVRKS
+28 R
-40 LDSLISSSHNI
+40 DSLA
-51 DTLRMLQKRMEKEDN
+51 TLRQQGKKERDAS
-66 VLGRI
+66 RY
-71 IVCREI
+71 
-77 GRKMRNESLFDEALR
+77 DEALR
-92 YHGEELTLAE
+92 LHIRGLDMARAVGDSSEWI
-102 DLEDTLE
+102 
-109 MVQALN
+109 QALN
-115 NLGTD
+115 NIATD
-120 YRRLGVL
+120 YRRMGML
-127 DVAQD
+127 DVAQS
-132 YHYRAWTISK
+132 YHYQALTLCDES
-142 ASGDTS
+142 SDTTYQMR
-148 HVAKKSRV
+148 KNRV
-156 VALNGLGNIYLT
+156 KALNGLGNIYLSI
-168 VGNYERAD
+168 YSYDDAD
-176 SALRMALAG
+176 SVFRQALEG
-185 EKELKSELGQAINYA
+185 EHQLGSATGQAINYA
-200 NIGSIFRHQNMN
+200 NLGSIYSARGDDEKALDYYRQSMFYNKK
-212 DSAWA
+212 DSN
-217 YFRKSMELNQKV
+217 L
-229 NNMLGIS
+229 LGMA
-236 LCHTYYGSM
+236 LCHLYFGNI
-245 YERERRYDKAE
+245 YERRQQYDLALR
-256 EEYEKAYELMKAS
+256 EYEQSDRMMTDLKDL
-269 HDDWHALNS
+269 WHALEPR
-278 LIALASINLTKGDN
+278 LALAS
-292 ARAFDFL
+292 
-299 GKAKRMAEKIKSYEY
+299 
-314 LAEVYTLYYKHY
+314 VYYHTHEDVK
-326 KRTGDYSAALAAHEK
+326 ALALLDRADATARQINSWEHIVEVHRLYFQLMQRQGRYHE
-341 AGAMQDSVVDME
+341 ALDHHLIATAYQDSILDNE
-353 KVNRIQNAGLAIER
+353 KLDRIHNIGINIER
-367 TQQARMM
+367 TRQQEMVDMAQ
-374 DAANMTLQSERSA
+374 NELQTEKRIRQQSA
-387 RMVSSVIFVIIV
+387 WLFGLTVI
-399 LLLSCALVI
+399 LLLAVISALLYV
-408 FFYAQRVNH
+408 QRMRH
-417 HNHMNLKRVAQMRE
+417 RSMEMMRE
-431 NFFTSITHEFRT
+431 ASRLREDFFTNITHEFRT
-443 PLTVILGLSQELQ
+443 PLTVILGLSRKIRE
-456 KNPQDEV
+456 NTEVPQSVSD
-463 KSHALTIERQ
+463 KASTIERQ

-592 HIFEPFYTTG
+592 HIFEPFYTSG
-602 DTGEAKGTGIGLALT
+602 DMGEAKGTGIGLALT

-622 HLDGTITAESQ
+622 HLNGTITAESQ

-697 EALKRA
+697 EALKHA

-795 TQAPVTDDAIEDHFL
+795 TQAPVSDDAIEDHFL

-911 KPKAQ
+911 KPTAQ

>member
-1 MNTPRQRNA
+1 MTYMLHTLTRLLWA
-10 TTLWYMMVIGLLM
+10 TALAFILTCCQHGSPSESETQSI
-23 VACGQ
+23 
-28 RQATTPMAVRKS
+28 R
-40 LDSLISSSHNI
+40 DSLA
-51 DTLRMLQKRMEKEDN
+51 TLRQQGKKERDAS
-66 VLGRI
+66 RY
-71 IVCREI
+71 
-77 GRKMRNESLFDEALR
+77 DEALR
-92 YHGEELTLAE
+92 LHIRGLDMARAVGDSSEWI
-102 DLEDTLE
+102 
-109 MVQALN
+109 QALN
-115 NLGTD
+115 NIATD
-120 YRRLGVL
+120 YRRMGML
-127 DVAQD
+127 DVAQS
-132 YHYRAWTISK
+132 YHYQALTLCDES
-142 ASGDTS
+142 ADTTYQMR
-148 HVAKKSRV
+148 KNRV
-156 VALNGLGNIYLT
+156 KALNGLGNIYLSI
-168 VGNYERAD
+168 YSYDDAD
-176 SALRMALAG
+176 SVFRQALEG
-185 EKELKSELGQAINYA
+185 EHQLGSATGQAINYA
-200 NIGSIFRHQNMN
+200 NLGSIYSARGDDEKALDYYRQSMFYNKK
-212 DSAWA
+212 DSN
-217 YFRKSMELNQKV
+217 L
-229 NNMLGIS
+229 LGMA
-236 LCHTYYGSM
+236 LCHLYFGNI
-245 YERERRYDKAE
+245 YERRQQYDLALR
-256 EEYEKAYELMKAS
+256 EYEQSDRMMTDLKDL
-269 HDDWHALNS
+269 WHALEPR
-278 LIALASINLTKGDN
+278 LALASVYYHTHEDAKAQALLDRADATARQINSW
-292 ARAFDFL
+292 
-299 GKAKRMAEKIKSYEY
+299 EHIV
-314 LAEVYTLYYKHY
+314 EVNHLYFQLMQRQGRYHE
-326 KRTGDYSAALAAHEK
+326 ALDHHLIATAY
-341 AGAMQDSVVDME
+341 QDSILDNE
-353 KVNRIQNAGLAIER
+353 KLDRIHNIGINIER
-367 TQQARMM
+367 TRQQKMVDMAQ
-374 DAANMTLQSERSA
+374 NELQTEKRIRQQSA
-387 RMVSSVIFVIIV
+387 WLFGLTVI
-399 LLLSCALVI
+399 LLLAVISALLYV
-408 FFYAQRVNH
+408 QRMRH
-417 HNHMNLKRVAQMRE
+417 HSMEMMRE
-431 NFFTSITHEFRT
+431 ASRLREDFFTNITHEFRT
-443 PLTVILGLSQELQ
+443 PLTVILGLSRKIRE
-456 KNPQDEV
+456 NTEVPQSVSD
-463 KSHALTIERQ
+463 KASTIERQ

-526 KYHYDKAIEMDFVPD
+526 KYHYDQAIEMDFVPD

-602 DTGEAKGTGIGLALT
+602 DMGEAKGTGIGLALT

-622 HLDGTITAESQ
+622 HLNGTITAESQ

-679 LCTQLEPFYE
+679 LCSQLEPFYE

-795 TQAPVTDDAIEDHFL
+795 TQAPVSDDAIEDHFL

-911 KPKAQ
+911 KPTAQ

>member
-1 MNTPRQRNA
+1 MTYMLHTLTRLLWA
-10 TTLWYMMVIGLLM
+10 TALAFILTCCQHGSPSESETQSI
-23 VACGQ
+23 
-28 RQATTPMAVRKS
+28 R
-40 LDSLISSSHNI
+40 DSLA
-51 DTLRMLQKRMEKEDN
+51 TLRQQGKKERDAS
-66 VLGRI
+66 RY
-71 IVCREI
+71 
-77 GRKMRNESLFDEALR
+77 DEALR
-92 YHGEELTLAE
+92 LHIRGLDMARAVGDSSEWI
-102 DLEDTLE
+102 
-109 MVQALN
+109 QALN
-115 NLGTD
+115 NIATD
-120 YRRLGVL
+120 YRRMGML
-127 DVAQD
+127 DVAQS
-132 YHYRAWTISK
+132 YHYQALTLCDES
-142 ASGDTS
+142 SDTTYQMR
-148 HVAKKSRV
+148 KNRV
-156 VALNGLGNIYLT
+156 KALNGLGNIYLSI
-168 VGNYERAD
+168 YSYDDAD
-176 SALRMALAG
+176 SVFRQALEG
-185 EKELKSELGQAINYA
+185 EHQLGSATGQAINYA
-200 NIGSIFRHQNMN
+200 NLGSIYSARGDDEKALDYYRQSMFYNKK
-212 DSAWA
+212 DSN
-217 YFRKSMELNQKV
+217 L
-229 NNMLGIS
+229 LGMA
-236 LCHTYYGSM
+236 LCHLYFGNI
-245 YERERRYDKAE
+245 YERRQQYDLALR
-256 EEYEKAYELMKAS
+256 EYEQSDRMMTDLKDL
-269 HDDWHALNS
+269 WHALEPR
-278 LIALASINLTKGDN
+278 LALASVYYHTHED
-292 ARAFDFL
+292 
-299 GKAKRMAEKIKSYEY
+299 AK
-314 LAEVYTLYYKHY
+314 
-326 KRTGDYSAALAAHEK
+326 ALALLDRADATARQINSWEHIVEVHHLYFQLMQRQGRYHE
-341 AGAMQDSVVDME
+341 ALDHHLIATAYQDSILDNE
-353 KVNRIQNAGLAIER
+353 KLDRIHNIGINIER
-367 TQQARMM
+367 TRQQEMV
-374 DAANMTLQSERSA
+374 NMAQNELQTEKRIRQQSA
-387 RMVSSVIFVIIV
+387 WLFGLTVI
-399 LLLSCALVI
+399 LLLAVISALLYV
-408 FFYAQRVNH
+408 QRMRH
-417 HNHMNLKRVAQMRE
+417 RSMEMMRE
-431 NFFTSITHEFRT
+431 ASRLREDFFTNITHEFRT
-443 PLTVILGLSQELQ
+443 PLTVILGLSRKIRE
-456 KNPQDEV
+456 NTEVPQSVSD
-463 KSHALTIERQ
+463 KASTIERQ

-602 DTGEAKGTGIGLALT
+602 DMGEAKGTGIGLALT

-622 HLDGTITAESQ
+622 HLNGTITAESQ

-638 TFHIVMPIQNRSAD
+638 TFHIVMTIQNRSAA

-697 EALKRA
+697 EALKHA

-795 TQAPVTDDAIEDHFL
+795 TQAPVTDDTIEDHFL

-911 KPKAQ
+911 KPTAQ

>member
-1 MNTPRQRNA
+1 MTYMLHTLTRLLWA
-10 TTLWYMMVIGLLM
+10 TALAFILTCCQHGSPSESETQSI
-23 VACGQ
+23 
-28 RQATTPMAVRKS
+28 R
-40 LDSLISSSHNI
+40 DSLA
-51 DTLRMLQKRMEKEDN
+51 TLRQQGKKERDAS
-66 VLGRI
+66 RY
-71 IVCREI
+71 
-77 GRKMRNESLFDEALR
+77 DEALR
-92 YHGEELTLAE
+92 LHIRGLDMARAVGDSSEWI
-102 DLEDTLE
+102 
-109 MVQALN
+109 QALN
-115 NLGTD
+115 NIATD
-120 YRRLGVL
+120 YRRMGML
-127 DVAQD
+127 DVAQS
-132 YHYRAWTISK
+132 YHYQALTLCDES
-142 ASGDTS
+142 SDTTYQMR
-148 HVAKKSRV
+148 KNRV
-156 VALNGLGNIYLT
+156 KALNGLGNIYLSI
-168 VGNYERAD
+168 YSYDDAD
-176 SALRMALAG
+176 SVFRQALEG
-185 EKELKSELGQAINYA
+185 EHQLGSATGQAINYA
-200 NIGSIFRHQNMN
+200 NLGSIYSARGDDEKALDYYRQSMFYNKK
-212 DSAWA
+212 DSN
-217 YFRKSMELNQKV
+217 L
-229 NNMLGIS
+229 LGMA
-236 LCHTYYGSM
+236 LCHLYFGNI
-245 YERERRYDKAE
+245 YERRQQYDLALR
-256 EEYEKAYELMKAS
+256 EYEQSDRMMTDLKDL
-269 HDDWHALNS
+269 WHALEPR
-278 LIALASINLTKGDN
+278 LALASVYYHTHED
-292 ARAFDFL
+292 
-299 GKAKRMAEKIKSYEY
+299 AK
-314 LAEVYTLYYKHY
+314 
-326 KRTGDYSAALAAHEK
+326 ALALLDRADATARQINSWEHIVEVHHLYFLLMQRQGRYHE
-341 AGAMQDSVVDME
+341 ALDHHLIATAYQDSILDNE
-353 KVNRIQNAGLAIER
+353 KLDRIHNIGINIER
-367 TQQARMM
+367 TRQQEMV
-374 DAANMTLQSERSA
+374 NMAQNELQTEKRIRQQSA
-387 RMVSSVIFVIIV
+387 WLFGLTVI
-399 LLLSCALVI
+399 LLLAVISALLYV
-408 FFYAQRVNH
+408 QRMRH
-417 HNHMNLKRVAQMRE
+417 RSMEMMRE
-431 NFFTSITHEFRT
+431 ASRLREDFFTNITHEFRT
-443 PLTVILGLSQELQ
+443 PLTVILGLSRKIRE
-456 KNPQDEV
+456 NTEVPQSVSD
-463 KSHALTIERQ
+463 KASTIERQ

-622 HLDGTITAESQ
+622 HLDGSITAESQ

-795 TQAPVTDDAIEDHFL
+795 TQAPVSDDAIEDHFL

-911 KPKAQ
+911 KPTAQ

>member
-1 MNTPRQRNA
+1 MTYMLHTVTRLLWA
-10 TTLWYMMVIGLLM
+10 TALAFILTCCQHGSPSESETQSI
-23 VACGQ
+23 
-28 RQATTPMAVRKS
+28 R
-40 LDSLISSSHNI
+40 DSLA
-51 DTLRMLQKRMEKEDN
+51 TLRQQGKKERDAS
-66 VLGRI
+66 RY
-71 IVCREI
+71 
-77 GRKMRNESLFDEALR
+77 DEALR
-92 YHGEELTLAE
+92 LHIRGLDMARAVGDSSEWI
-102 DLEDTLE
+102 
-109 MVQALN
+109 QALN
-115 NLGTD
+115 NIATD
-120 YRRLGVL
+120 YRRMGML
-127 DVAQD
+127 DVAQS
-132 YHYRAWTISK
+132 YHYQALTLCDES
-142 ASGDTS
+142 SDTTYQMR
-148 HVAKKSRV
+148 KNRV
-156 VALNGLGNIYLT
+156 KALNGLGNIYLSI
-168 VGNYERAD
+168 YSYDDAD
-176 SALRMALAG
+176 SVFRQALEG
-185 EKELKSELGQAINYA
+185 EHQLGSATGQAINYA
-200 NIGSIFRHQNMN
+200 NLGSIYSARGDDEKALDYYRQSMFYNKQ
-212 DSAWA
+212 DSN
-217 YFRKSMELNQKV
+217 L
-229 NNMLGIS
+229 LGMA
-236 LCHTYYGSM
+236 LCHLYFGNI
-245 YERERRYDKAE
+245 YERRQQYDLALR
-256 EEYEKAYELMKAS
+256 EYEQSDRMMTDLKDL
-269 HDDWHALNS
+269 WHALEPR
-278 LIALASINLTKGDN
+278 LALASVYYHTHED
-292 ARAFDFL
+292 
-299 GKAKRMAEKIKSYEY
+299 AK
-314 LAEVYTLYYKHY
+314 
-326 KRTGDYSAALAAHEK
+326 ALALLDRADATARQINSWEHIVEVHHLYFQLMQRQGRYHE
-341 AGAMQDSVVDME
+341 ALDHHLIATAYQDSILDNE
-353 KVNRIQNAGLAIER
+353 KLDRIHNIGINIER
-367 TQQARMM
+367 TRQQEMVDMAQ
-374 DAANMTLQSERSA
+374 NELQTEKRIRQQSA
-387 RMVSSVIFVIIV
+387 WLFGLTVI
-399 LLLSCALVI
+399 LLLAVISALLYV
-408 FFYAQRVNH
+408 QRMRH
-417 HNHMNLKRVAQMRE
+417 HSMEMMRE
-431 NFFTSITHEFRT
+431 ASRLREDFFTNITHEFRT
-443 PLTVILGLSQELQ
+443 PLTVILGLSRKIRE
-456 KNPQDEV
+456 NTEVPQSVSD
-463 KSHALTIERQ
+463 KASTIERQ

-526 KYHYDKAIEMDFVPD
+526 KYHYDQAIEMDFVPD

-602 DTGEAKGTGIGLALT
+602 DMGEAKGTGIGLALT

-622 HLDGTITAESQ
+622 HLNGTITAESQ

-911 KPKAQ
+911 EPKAQ

>member
-1 MNTPRQRNA
+1 MTYMLHTLTRLLWA
-10 TTLWYMMVIGLLM
+10 TALAFILTCCQHGSPSESETQSI
-23 VACGQ
+23 
-28 RQATTPMAVRKS
+28 R
-40 LDSLISSSHNI
+40 DSLA
-51 DTLRMLQKRMEKEDN
+51 TLRQQGKKERDAS
-66 VLGRI
+66 RY
-71 IVCREI
+71 
-77 GRKMRNESLFDEALR
+77 DEALR
-92 YHGEELTLAE
+92 LHIRGLDMARAVGDSSEWI
-102 DLEDTLE
+102 
-109 MVQALN
+109 QALN
-115 NLGTD
+115 NIATD
-120 YRRLGVL
+120 YRRMGML
-127 DVAQD
+127 DVAQS
-132 YHYRAWTISK
+132 YHYQALTLCDES
-142 ASGDTS
+142 SDTTYQMR
-148 HVAKKSRV
+148 KNRV
-156 VALNGLGNIYLT
+156 KALNGLGNIYLSI
-168 VGNYERAD
+168 YSYDDAD
-176 SALRMALAG
+176 SVFRQALEG
-185 EKELKSELGQAINYA
+185 EHQLGSATGQAINYA
-200 NIGSIFRHQNMN
+200 NLGSIYSARGDDEKALDYYRQSMFYNKQ
-212 DSAWA
+212 DSN
-217 YFRKSMELNQKV
+217 L
-229 NNMLGIS
+229 LGMA
-236 LCHTYYGSM
+236 LCHLYFGNI
-245 YERERRYDKAE
+245 YEKRQQYDLALR
-256 EEYEKAYELMKAS
+256 EYEQSDRMMTDLKDL
-269 HDDWHALNS
+269 WHALEPR
-278 LIALASINLTKGDN
+278 LALASVYYHTHED
-292 ARAFDFL
+292 
-299 GKAKRMAEKIKSYEY
+299 AK
-314 LAEVYTLYYKHY
+314 
-326 KRTGDYSAALAAHEK
+326 ALALLDRADATARQINSWEHIVEVHHLYFQLMQRQGRYHE
-341 AGAMQDSVVDME
+341 ALDHHLIATAYQDSILDNE
-353 KVNRIQNAGLAIER
+353 KLDRIHNIGINIER
-367 TQQARMM
+367 TRQQEMVDMAQ
-374 DAANMTLQSERSA
+374 NELQTEKRIRQQSA
-387 RMVSSVIFVIIV
+387 WLFGLTVI
-399 LLLSCALVI
+399 LLLAVISALLYV
-408 FFYAQRVNH
+408 QRMRH
-417 HNHMNLKRVAQMRE
+417 HSMEMMRE
-431 NFFTSITHEFRT
+431 ASRLREDFFTNITHEFRT
-443 PLTVILGLSQELQ
+443 PLTVILGLSRKIRE
-456 KNPQDEV
+456 NTEVPQSVSD
-463 KSHALTIERQ
+463 KASTIERQ

-558 PNGGTISVNLYQRGD
+558 PNGGTICVNLYQRGD

-602 DTGEAKGTGIGLALT
+602 DMGEAKGTGIGLALT

-622 HLDGTITAESQ
+622 HLNGTITAESQ

-795 TQAPVTDDAIEDHFL
+795 TQAPVSDDAIEDHFL

-896 VFRTVTGVSPTAWTA
+896 VFRTVTGVSPTAWTT

>member
-1 MNTPRQRNA
+1 MTYMLHTVTRLLWA
-10 TTLWYMMVIGLLM
+10 TALAFILTCCQHGSPSESETQSI
-23 VACGQ
+23 
-28 RQATTPMAVRKS
+28 R
-40 LDSLISSSHNI
+40 DSLA
-51 DTLRMLQKRMEKEDN
+51 TLRQQGKKERDAS
-66 VLGRI
+66 RY
-71 IVCREI
+71 
-77 GRKMRNESLFDEALR
+77 DEALR
-92 YHGEELTLAE
+92 LHIRGLDMARAVGDSSEWI
-102 DLEDTLE
+102 
-109 MVQALN
+109 QALN
-115 NLGTD
+115 NIATD
-120 YRRLGVL
+120 YRRMGML
-127 DVAQD
+127 DVAQS
-132 YHYRAWTISK
+132 YHYQALTLCDES
-142 ASGDTS
+142 ADTTYQMR
-148 HVAKKSRV
+148 KNRV
-156 VALNGLGNIYLT
+156 KALNGLGNIYLSI
-168 VGNYERAD
+168 YSYDDAD
-176 SALRMALAG
+176 SVFRQALEG
-185 EKELKSELGQAINYA
+185 EHQLGSATGQAINYA
-200 NIGSIFRHQNMN
+200 NLGSIYSARGDDEKALDYYRQSMFYNKQ
-212 DSAWA
+212 DSN
-217 YFRKSMELNQKV
+217 L
-229 NNMLGIS
+229 LGMA
-236 LCHTYYGSM
+236 LCHLYFGNI
-245 YERERRYDKAE
+245 YEKRQQYDLALR
-256 EEYEKAYELMKAS
+256 EYEQSDRMMTDLKDL
-269 HDDWHALNS
+269 WHALEPR
-278 LIALASINLTKGDN
+278 LALASVYYHTHEDAKAQALLDRADATARQINSW
-292 ARAFDFL
+292 
-299 GKAKRMAEKIKSYEY
+299 EHIV
-314 LAEVYTLYYKHY
+314 EVHRLYFQLMQRQGRY
-326 KRTGDYSAALAAHEK
+326 REALDHHLVATAY
-341 AGAMQDSVVDME
+341 QDSILDNE
-353 KVNRIQNAGLAIER
+353 KLDRIHNIGINIER
-367 TQQARMM
+367 TRQQEMVDMAQ
-374 DAANMTLQSERSA
+374 NELQTEKRIRQQSA
-387 RMVSSVIFVIIV
+387 WLFGLTVI
-399 LLLSCALVI
+399 LLLAVISALL
-408 FFYAQRVNH
+408 YGQRMRH
-417 HNHMNLKRVAQMRE
+417 RSMEMMRE
-431 NFFTSITHEFRT
+431 ASRLREDFFTNITHEFRT
-443 PLTVILGLSQELQ
+443 PLTVILGLSRKIRE
-456 KNPQDEV
+456 NTEVPQSVSD
-463 KSHALTIERQ
+463 KASTIERQ

-526 KYHYDKAIEMDFVPD
+526 KYHYDQAIEMDFVPD

-751 RIEGIKAG
+751 RIEGLKAG

-795 TQAPVTDDAIEDHFL
+795 TQAPVTDDTIEDHFL

-896 VFRTVTGVSPTAWTA
+896 VFRTVTGISPTAWTA
-911 KPKAQ
+911 EPKAQ

>member
-1 MNTPRQRNA
+1 MTYMLHTLTRLLWA
-10 TTLWYMMVIGLLM
+10 TTLAFILTCCQHGSPSESET
-23 VACGQ
+23 Q
-28 RQATTPMAVRKS
+28 SIR
-40 LDSLISSSHNI
+40 DSLA
-51 DTLRMLQKRMEKEDN
+51 TLRQQGKKERDAS
-66 VLGRI
+66 RY
-71 IVCREI
+71 
-77 GRKMRNESLFDEALR
+77 DEALR
-92 YHGEELTLAE
+92 LHIRGLDIARAVGDSSEWI
-102 DLEDTLE
+102 
-109 MVQALN
+109 QALN
-115 NLGTD
+115 NIATD
-120 YRRLGVL
+120 YRRMGML
-127 DVAQD
+127 DVAQS
-132 YHYRAWTISK
+132 YHYQALTLCDES
-142 ASGDTS
+142 SDTTYQMR
-148 HVAKKSRV
+148 KNRV
-156 VALNGLGNIYLT
+156 KALNGLGNIYLSI
-168 VGNYERAD
+168 YSYDDAD
-176 SALRMALAG
+176 SVFRQALEG
-185 EKELKSELGQAINYA
+185 EHQLGSATGQAINYA
-200 NIGSIFRHQNMN
+200 NLGSIYSARGDDEKALDYYRQSMFYNKK
-212 DSAWA
+212 DSN
-217 YFRKSMELNQKV
+217 L
-229 NNMLGIS
+229 LGMA
-236 LCHTYYGSM
+236 LCHLYFGNI
-245 YERERRYDKAE
+245 YERRQQYDLALR
-256 EEYEKAYELMKAS
+256 EYEQSDRMMTDLKDL
-269 HDDWHALNS
+269 WHALEPR
-278 LIALASINLTKGDN
+278 LALASVYYHTHED
-292 ARAFDFL
+292 
-299 GKAKRMAEKIKSYEY
+299 AK
-314 LAEVYTLYYKHY
+314 
-326 KRTGDYSAALAAHEK
+326 ALALLDRADATARQINSWEHIVEVHHLYFQLMQRQGRYHE
-341 AGAMQDSVVDME
+341 ALDHHLIATAYQDSILDNE
-353 KVNRIQNAGLAIER
+353 KLDRIHNIGINIER
-367 TQQARMM
+367 TRQQEMV
-374 DAANMTLQSERSA
+374 NMAQNELQTEKRIRQQSA
-387 RMVSSVIFVIIV
+387 WLFGLTVI
-399 LLLSCALVI
+399 LLLAVISALLYV
-408 FFYAQRVNH
+408 QRMRH
-417 HNHMNLKRVAQMRE
+417 HSMEMMRE
-431 NFFTSITHEFRT
+431 ASRLREDFFTNITHEFRT
-443 PLTVILGLSQELQ
+443 PLTVILGLSRKIRE
-456 KNPQDEV
+456 NTEVPQSVSD
-463 KSHALTIERQ
+463 KASTIERQ

-581 TGHGISSDKLA
+581 TGHGISSNKLA

-602 DTGEAKGTGIGLALT
+602 DMGEAKGTGIGLALT

-622 HLDGTITAESQ
+622 HLNGTITAESQ

-638 TFHIVMPIQNRSAD
+638 TFHIIMPIQNRSAD

>member
-1 MNTPRQRNA
+1 MLHTLTRLLWA
-10 TTLWYMMVIGLLM
+10 TALAFILTCCQHGSPSESETQSI
-23 VACGQ
+23 
-28 RQATTPMAVRKS
+28 R
-40 LDSLISSSHNI
+40 DSLA
-51 DTLRMLQKRMEKEDN
+51 TLRQQGKKERDAS
-66 VLGRI
+66 RY
-71 IVCREI
+71 
-77 GRKMRNESLFDEALR
+77 DEALR
-92 YHGEELTLAE
+92 LHIRGLDMARAVGDSSEWI
-102 DLEDTLE
+102 
-109 MVQALN
+109 QALN
-115 NLGTD
+115 NIATD
-120 YRRLGVL
+120 YRRMGML
-127 DVAQD
+127 DVAQS
-132 YHYRAWTISK
+132 YHYQALTLCDES
-142 ASGDTS
+142 SDTTYQMR
-148 HVAKKSRV
+148 KNRV
-156 VALNGLGNIYLT
+156 KALNGLGNIYLSI
-168 VGNYERAD
+168 YSYDDAD
-176 SALRMALAG
+176 SVFRQALEG
-185 EKELKSELGQAINYA
+185 EHQLGSATGQAINYA
-200 NIGSIFRHQNMN
+200 NLGSIYSARGDDEKALDYYRQSMFYNKK
-212 DSAWA
+212 DSN
-217 YFRKSMELNQKV
+217 L
-229 NNMLGIS
+229 LGMA
-236 LCHTYYGSM
+236 LCHLYFGNI
-245 YERERRYDKAE
+245 YERRQQYDLALR
-256 EEYEKAYELMKAS
+256 EYEQSDRMMTDLKDL
-269 HDDWHALNS
+269 WHALEPR
-278 LIALASINLTKGDN
+278 LALASVYYHTHEDAKAQALLDRADATARQINSW
-292 ARAFDFL
+292 
-299 GKAKRMAEKIKSYEY
+299 EHIV
-314 LAEVYTLYYKHY
+314 EVHHLYFQLMQRQGHY
-326 KRTGDYSAALAAHEK
+326 HEALDHHLIATAY
-341 AGAMQDSVVDME
+341 QDSILDNE
-353 KVNRIQNAGLAIER
+353 KLDRIHNIGINIER
-367 TQQARMM
+367 TRQQEMVDMAQ
-374 DAANMTLQSERSA
+374 NELQTEKRIRQQSA
-387 RMVSSVIFVIIV
+387 WLFGLTVI
-399 LLLSCALVI
+399 LLLAVISALLYV
-408 FFYAQRVNH
+408 QRMRH
-417 HNHMNLKRVAQMRE
+417 RSMEMMRE
-431 NFFTSITHEFRT
+431 ASRLREDFFTNITHEFRT
-443 PLTVILGLSQELQ
+443 PLTVILGLSRKIRE
-456 KNPQDEV
+456 NTEVPQSVSD
-463 KSHALTIERQ
+463 KASTIERQ

-602 DTGEAKGTGIGLALT
+602 DMGEAKGTGIGLALT

-751 RIEGIKAG
+751 RIEGLKAG

-795 TQAPVTDDAIEDHFL
+795 TQAPVTDDTIEDHFL

-911 KPKAQ
+911 KPTAQ

>member
-1 MNTPRQRNA
+1 MTYMLHTLTRLVWA
-10 TTLWYMMVIGLLM
+10 TALAFILTCCQHGSPSESETQSI
-23 VACGQ
+23 
-28 RQATTPMAVRKS
+28 R
-40 LDSLISSSHNI
+40 DSLA
-51 DTLRMLQKRMEKEDN
+51 TLRQQGKKERDAS
-66 VLGRI
+66 RY
-71 IVCREI
+71 
-77 GRKMRNESLFDEALR
+77 DEALR
-92 YHGEELTLAE
+92 LHIRGLDMARAVGDSSEWI
-102 DLEDTLE
+102 
-109 MVQALN
+109 QALN
-115 NLGTD
+115 NIATD
-120 YRRLGVL
+120 YRRMGML
-127 DVAQD
+127 DVAQS
-132 YHYRAWTISK
+132 YHYQALSLCDE
-142 ASGDTS
+142 SSDTTYQMR
-148 HVAKKSRV
+148 KNRV
-156 VALNGLGNIYLT
+156 KALNGLGNIYLSI
-168 VGNYERAD
+168 YSYDDAD
-176 SALRMALAG
+176 SVFRQALEG
-185 EKELKSELGQAINYA
+185 EHQLGSATGQAINYA
-200 NIGSIFRHQNMN
+200 NLGSIYSARGDDEKALDYYRQSMFYNKK
-212 DSAWA
+212 DSN
-217 YFRKSMELNQKV
+217 L
-229 NNMLGIS
+229 LGMA
-236 LCHTYYGSM
+236 LCHLYFGNI
-245 YERERRYDKAE
+245 YERRQQYDLALR
-256 EEYEKAYELMKAS
+256 EYEQSDRMMTDLKDL
-269 HDDWHALNS
+269 WHALEPR
-278 LIALASINLTKGDN
+278 LALASVYYHTHED
-292 ARAFDFL
+292 
-299 GKAKRMAEKIKSYEY
+299 AK
-314 LAEVYTLYYKHY
+314 
-326 KRTGDYSAALAAHEK
+326 ALALLDRADATARQINSWEHIVEVHHLYFQLMQRQGRYHE
-341 AGAMQDSVVDME
+341 ALDHHLIATAYQDSILDNE
-353 KVNRIQNAGLAIER
+353 KLDRIHNIGINIER
-367 TQQARMM
+367 TRQQEMVDMAQ
-374 DAANMTLQSERSA
+374 NELQTEKRIRQQSA
-387 RMVSSVIFVIIV
+387 WLFGLTVI
-399 LLLSCALVI
+399 LLLAVISALLYV
-408 FFYAQRVNH
+408 QRMRH
-417 HNHMNLKRVAQMRE
+417 HSMEMMRE
-431 NFFTSITHEFRT
+431 ASRLREDFFTNITHEFRT
-443 PLTVILGLSQELQ
+443 PLTVILGLSRKIRE
-456 KNPQDEV
+456 NTEVPQSVSD
-463 KSHALTIERQ
+463 KASTIERQ

-526 KYHYDKAIEMDFVPD
+526 KYHYDQAIEMDFVPD

-602 DTGEAKGTGIGLALT
+602 DMGEAKGTGIGLALT

-622 HLDGTITAESQ
+622 HLNGTITAESQ

-795 TQAPVTDDAIEDHFL
+795 TQAPVTDDTIEDHFL

-911 KPKAQ
+911 KPTAQ